1 MARLLSTWF
10 NGFVGSARSTGN
22 KVLNAFGKMVC
33 EMQEY
38 FASDFMGHGWKI
50 FNSGSEE
57 TPEYT
62 LEIDNVKVRKAFI
75 AHELII
81 DQVRAICGSLGI
93 SQACGKVKEV
103 SLRTDEHGNQYY
115 LIKLE
120 GEATH
125 GYGGFAKNDLIRCQ
139 RVEVGSDG
147 VTKGIKGYWVKIES
161 ANMKEGWFTV
171 MASEFVGEIFQD
183 DDTEKVLNND
193 VPMNLPA
200 AGDEIVQYGNTTEPS
215 RQNAIYLHATENGV
229 PTIDLLNGVN
239 SKSFSDKIVCSL
251 GRIPNSEAFG
261 LYMRKGTIVSF
272 DDETGKDNYI
282 FDHDGYF
289 DLGRGAITYNPA
301 TGVVTIGSD
310 VVIKW
315 GANSKSNVTYQ
326 IGSSGVN
333 APTGTW
339 LNSVP
344 PSEVGKYLWTRTKWP
359 DGTYSY
365 SVSYMAKDGTPGKDG
380 EPGKDGAD
388 GQDMRPNLLD
398 YTEFKQETFDNVP
411 NPDKTF
417 ALEGT
422 RDEGLDGHGAI
433 KVETEQKVNVESM
446 IKEIDVDFFQQNV
459 KNQISPSTWY
469 TLSFYLLG
477 TIVERPVY
485 TYLWTW
491 DKNGLTMVDTTE
503 KMIVD
508 GKEQDTPK
516 DGGVKFQ
523 PTYSW
528 TRHTVTF
535 KTSDNLPETCLC
547 LFRVMKKF
555 TQQIHPII
563 PCVYVT
569 EPKLEVGKAA
579 SAWTRSDNDIVGIA
593 VDKINMPSW
602 VRQWDGQ
609 TTELG
614 ADYVAA
620 KNAAFGTKDADGK
633 FTGIAMSGEGFDLG
647 GKDTNV
653 VGLYG
658 ISKNICRVIIDPKN
672 EKYSFHGNIFCE
684 NGQVNG
690 LLVGSYLKGV
700 TQVTEAE
707 WNKYF
712 TVQKDVNGQE
722 LKNHLKPDFYNINP
736 ILLISEGPK
745 DVQGTIYIH
754 LPPYSDSASD
764 YAKSLAFLGYKFYVV
779 NKLGKDSS
787 VNTIYL
793 SCIHAIIKVNGQDA
807 SKSVYKLS
815 KGGAVVLTGSIDTKG
830 NFYWLAD
837 SDSGTANSTI
847 VDGSINP
854 NDIFNI
860 KYNTNIGHMNWN
872 KVPLTPGPSDNGTIK
887 L

>member
-22 KVLNAFGKMVC
+22 KVLNAFGKVVC

-147 VTKGIKGYWVKIES
+147 KTKGIKGYWVKIES

-171 MASEFVGEIFQD
+171 MASEFVGEIYQN

-380 EPGKDGAD
+380 ESGKDGAD

-433 KVETEQKVNVESM
+433 KVETEQKVNVESL

-555 TQQIHPII
+555 SQQIHPIV

-579 SAWTRSDNDIVGIA
+579 SAWTRSDNDIVGVA

-620 KNAAFGTKDADGK
+620 KNAAFGTKDAEGK

-658 ISKNICRVIIDPKN
+658 ISKDNCRVIIDPKN
-672 EKYSFHGNIFCE
+672 EKYAFRGNIFCE
-684 NGQVNG
+684 SGQVNG
-690 LLVGSYLKGV
+690 LLVGSYLKGL
-700 TQVTEAE
+700 TQVTNENE
-707 WNKYF
+707 WNKAF
-712 TVQKDVNGQE
+712 E
-722 LKNHLKPDFYNINP
+722 LKGSYYRPNFFVINP
-736 ILLISEGPK
+736 IVVLSYEIGGTRKIS
-745 DVQGTIYIH
+745 
-754 LPPYSDSASD
+754 LPPYGNTPDD
-764 YAKSLAFLGYKFYVV
+764 YAESIAFLDYKFYII
-779 NKLGKDSS
+779 NKMPQVLSQNIIDIKTGIPGALYKKNSTMSSGKSS
-787 VNTIYL
+787 ISYYRLMTG
-793 SCIHAIIKVNGQDA
+793 K
-807 SKSVYKLS
+807 
-815 KGGAVVLTGSIDTKG
+815 AVILTGCIEENGS
-830 NFYWLAD
+830 FYWLVEEGSTS
-837 SDSGTANSTI
+837 SDLGS
-847 VDGSINP
+847 GSIEKP
-854 NDIFNI
+854 SFTI
-860 KYNTNIGHMNWN
+860 KDNTNIGQMTWN
-872 KVPLTPGPSDNGTIK
+872 KVPLAPGPSDNGAIK
-887 L
+887 P

>member
-22 KVLNAFGKMVC
+22 KVLNAFGKVVC

-57 TPEYT
+57 SPEYT

-93 SQACGKVKEV
+93 SQACGKIKEV
-103 SLRTDEHGNQYY
+103 NLRTDEYGNQYY
-115 LIKLE
+115 LIRLE
-120 GEATH
+120 GESTH
-125 GYGGFAKNDLIRCQ
+125 GYGGFVKNDLIRCQ
-139 RVEVGSDG
+139 RVEKG
-147 VTKGIKGYWVKIES
+147 GIKGYWVKIES
-161 ANMKEGWFTV
+161 VNMEEGWFTV
-171 MASEFVGEIFQD
+171 MASEFSGTIKQSEV
-183 DDTEKVLNND
+183 TEWVSND
-193 VPMNLPA
+193 GGQMNLPA
-200 AGDEIVQYGNTTEPS
+200 AGDEIVQYGNTTVKS
-215 RQNAIYLHATENGV
+215 RQNAIYLHATEKGV
-229 PTIDLLNGVN
+229 PTIDLLQGINE
-239 SKSFSDKIVCSL
+239 KSFSEKIVCSL
-251 GRIPNSEAFG
+251 GRIPNSEKFG
-261 LYMRKGTIVSF
+261 LYMSKGTIISV
-272 DDETGKDNYI
+272 DKNGDNYV
-282 FDHDGYF
+282 FDEDGYF
-289 DLGRGAITYNPA
+289 NLGRGAITYDPT

-365 SVSYMAKDGTPGKDG
+365 SVSYMARDGAPGKDG
-380 EPGKDGAD
+380 TDGEN
-388 GQDMRPNLLD
+388 MRPNLLD

-422 RDEGLDGHGAI
+422 RAEGLNGHGAI
-433 KVETEQKVNVESM
+433 KVESEQTVNVESP
-446 IKEIDVDFFQQNV
+446 IKEINVDFFQQNV
-459 KNQISPSTWY
+459 KNQIAPSTWY

-547 LFRVMKKF
+547 LFRVVKKF
-555 TQQIHPII
+555 TQQIHPIV

-569 EPKLEVGKAA
+569 EPKIEVGKAA

-658 ISKNICRVIIDPKN
+658 VSKDECRVIIDPKN
-672 EKYSFHGNIFCE
+672 EKYAFRGNIFCE
-684 NGQVNG
+684 SGQVNG
-690 LLVGSYLKGV
+690 LLVGSYLKGL
-700 TQVTEAE
+700 TQVTNDTE
-707 WNKYF
+707 WDKAF
-712 TVQKDVNGQE
+712 T
-722 LKNHLKPDFYNINP
+722 LKGSYYRPNFFVINP
-736 ILLISEGPK
+736 IVVLSYEIGGTRKIS
-745 DVQGTIYIH
+745 
-754 LPPYSDSASD
+754 LPPYGNKPDD
-764 YAKSLAFLGYKFYVV
+764 YAESIAFLDYKFYII
-779 NKLGKDSS
+779 NKMPQVLSQNIIDIKTGIPGALYKKDSTMS
-787 VNTIYL
+787 
-793 SCIHAIIKVNGQDA
+793 SG
-807 SKSVYKLS
+807 KSSISNYRLMTGK
-815 KGGAVVLTGSIDTKG
+815 AVILTGCIEG
-830 NFYWLAD
+830 NGSFYWLVEEGSTS
-837 SDSGTANSTI
+837 SDLGS
-847 VDGSINP
+847 GSIEKP
-854 NDIFNI
+854 SFTI
-860 KYNTNIGHMNWN
+860 KDNTNIGQMTWN
-872 KVPLTPGPSDNGTIK
+872 KVPLAPGPSDNGTIK
-887 L
+887 P

>member
-22 KVLNAFGKMVC
+22 KVLNAFGKVVC

-57 TPEYT
+57 SPEYT

-125 GYGGFAKNDLIRCQ
+125 GYGGFVKNDLIRCQ

-171 MASEFVGEIFQD
+171 MASEFVGEIKQEEESEFV
-183 DDTEKVLNND
+183 ERND

-301 TGVVTIGSD
+301 TGVVTIGSE

-365 SVSYMAKDGTPGKDG
+365 SVSYMARDGA
-380 EPGKDGAD
+380 PGKDGAD
-388 GQDMRPNLLD
+388 GENMRPNLLD

-433 KVETEQKVNVESM
+433 KVESEQTVNVEPP
-446 IKEIDVDFFQQNV
+446 IKEINVDFFQQNV
-459 KNQISPSTWY
+459 KNQIAPSTWY

-477 TIVERPVY
+477 TIEERPVY

-508 GKEQDTPK
+508 GKEQDTPI

-523 PTYSW
+523 PTVQW

-547 LFRVMKKF
+547 LFRVVKKF
-555 TQQIHPII
+555 TQQIHPIV

-579 SAWTRSDNDIVGIA
+579 SAWTRSDNDIAGIA

-620 KNAAFGTKDADGK
+620 KNAAFGTKDSDGK

-658 ISKNICRVIIDPKN
+658 VYKDECRVIIDPKN
-672 EKYSFHGNIFCE
+672 DKYWFRGNILCE
-684 NGQVNG
+684 SGQVNG
-690 LLVGSYLKGV
+690 LLVGSYLKGL
-700 TQVTEAE
+700 TQVTNDTE
-707 WNKYF
+707 WDKAF
-712 TVQKDVNGQE
+712 T
-722 LKNHLKPDFYNINP
+722 LKGSYYRPNFFVINP
-736 ILLISEGPK
+736 IVILSYDIGDKRTLS
-745 DVQGTIYIH
+745 
-754 LPPYSDSASD
+754 LPPYGNNAND
-764 YAKSLAFLGYKFYVV
+764 YAESIAFLDYKFYII
-779 NKLGKDSS
+779 NKMSQVLNQNIIDIKAGVSGALYKKDS
-787 VNTIYL
+787 TM
-793 SCIHAIIKVNGQDA
+793 A
-807 SKSVYKLS
+807 SGKSSISTYRLKTG
-815 KGGAVVLTGSIDTKG
+815 KAVILTGCIEENGS
-830 NFYWLAD
+830 FYWLVEEGSTS
-837 SDSGTANSTI
+837 SDLGS
-847 VDGSINP
+847 GSIEKP
-854 NDIFNI
+854 SFTI
-860 KYNTNIGHMNWN
+860 KDNTNIGQMTWT
-872 KVPLTPGPSDNGTIK
+872 KVPLTPNPGGGILKP
-887 L
+887 

>member
-22 KVLNAFGKMVC
+22 KVLNAFGKVVC

-57 TPEYT
+57 SPEYT

-125 GYGGFAKNDLIRCQ
+125 GYGGFVKNDLIRCQ

-171 MASEFVGEIFQD
+171 MASEFSGEIKQEEESEFV
-183 DDTEKVLNND
+183 ESND

-200 AGDEIVQYGNTTEPS
+200 AGDEIVQYGNTTVTS
-215 RQNAIYLHATENGV
+215 RQSAIYLHATESGV
-229 PTIDLLNGVN
+229 PTIDLLNGIN
-239 SKSFSDKIVCSL
+239 SKSFSGKIVASL
-251 GRIPNSEAFG
+251 GRIPDGGRFG
-261 LYMRKGTIVSF
+261 LYLKNGTIISLNSKSGNYNYHFSENGSF
-272 DDETGKDNYI
+272 S
-282 FDHDGYF
+282 
-289 DLGRGAITYNPA
+289 LGQDAIDYDPA

-365 SVSYMAKDGTPGKDG
+365 SVSYMARDGTPGKDG
-380 EPGKDGAD
+380 AD
-388 GQDMRPNLLD
+388 GENMRPNLLD
-398 YTEFKQETFDNVP
+398 YTEFRQETFDNVP

-417 ALEGT
+417 ALKGT
-422 RDEGLDGHGAI
+422 RTEGLNGHGAVQ
-433 KVETEQKVNVESM
+433 VETAFKINGDLPTPDSY
-446 IKEIDVDFFQQNV
+446 VDFFQQNV
-459 KNQISPSTWY
+459 KSKIAPSTWY
-469 TLSFYLLG
+469 TLSFYLKSKSLAQ
-477 TIVERPVY
+477 PLY
-485 TYLWTW
+485 TYMWTYNT
-491 DKNGLTMVDTTE
+491 NGLTMVDTTE

-516 DGGVKFQ
+516 DGAVKF
-523 PTYSW
+523 PPIHEWTY
-528 TRHTVTF
+528 HTVTF
-535 KTSDNLPETCLC
+535 KTAANLPDTCLC
-547 LFRVMKKF
+547 LFRAITK
-555 TQQIHPII
+555 QIPQSNFIV
-563 PCVYVT
+563 PALFLS
-569 EPKLEVGKAA
+569 EPKLELGKAA
-579 SAWTRSDNDIVGIA
+579 SAWTRSDNDIADIA
-593 VDKINMPSW
+593 ADKINMPSW

-620 KNAAFGTKDADGK
+620 KNAAFGTKDSEGK
-633 FTGIAMSGEGFDLG
+633 FSGIAMSGGGFDIG
-647 GKDTNV
+647 GQNV
-653 VGLYG
+653 IGLYA
-658 ISKNICRVIIDPKN
+658 ISKDKCAVKINPTTG
-672 EKYSFHGNIFCE
+672 EYIFVGKILCE
-684 NGQVNG
+684 EGQMNG
-690 LLVGSYLKGV
+690 LLNGSYIKGI
-700 TQVTEAE
+700 TQITNEAE
-707 WNKYF
+707 WDDILPVYKETYY
-712 TVQKDVNGQE
+712 
-722 LKNHLKPDFYNINP
+722 KPDFYKLNP
-736 ILLISEGPK
+736 IVILSYAKVDAPM
-745 DVQGTIYIH
+745 IY
-754 LPPYSDSASD
+754 LPPYDKTAEKLLEAYQFIGYTFWIVNKSGKTISIEPVSSIKIENNTVVTNASGESVLTKSYSNANLQQRKIANGKSAS
-764 YAKSLAFLGYKFYVV
+764 
-779 NKLGKDSS
+779 
-787 VNTIYL
+787 
-793 SCIHAIIKVNGQDA
+793 
-807 SKSVYKLS
+807 
-815 KGGAVVLTGSIDTKG
+815 LTGVM
-830 NFYWLAD
+830 D
-837 SDSGTANSTI
+837 SDGKFFWVIEKIGVNEAITGST
-847 VDGSINP
+847 
-854 NDIFNI
+854 
-860 KYNTNIGHMNWN
+860 
-872 KVPLTPGPSDNGTIK
+872 GTITPSFGLGGNTLK
-887 L
+887 WNTGLTGGNSGLLKP

>member
-10 NGFVGSARSTGN
+10 NGFVGSAKSTGN
-22 KVLNAFGKMVC
+22 KVLNAFGKVVC

-103 SLRTDEHGNQYY
+103 SLRTDDHGNQYY

-171 MASEFVGEIFQD
+171 MASEFVGEIYQN

-365 SVSYMAKDGTPGKDG
+365 SVSYMAKDGA
-380 EPGKDGAD
+380 PGKDGAD
-388 GQDMRPNLLD
+388 GENMRPNLLD

-417 ALEGT
+417 ALKGT
-422 RDEGLDGHGAI
+422 RAEGLDGHGAVQI
-433 KVETEQKVNVESM
+433 ETAFKINGDFPTPDSN
-446 IKEIDVDFFQQNV
+446 VDFFQQNV
-459 KNQISPSTWY
+459 KSQIAPSTWY
-469 TLSFYLLG
+469 TLSFYLKG
-477 TIVERPVY
+477 RGVANPVY

-491 DKNGLTMVDTTE
+491 ATDGLTMVDTTE

-516 DGGVKFQ
+516 DGAVKFQ
-523 PTYSW
+523 PTAGPW
-528 TRHTVTF
+528 VRHIVTF
-535 KTSDNLPETCLC
+535 KTAAKLPDTCLC
-547 LFRVMKKF
+547 LFRVITK
-555 TQQIHPII
+555 QVPQNLLLV
-563 PCVYVT
+563 PCAYVT

-579 SAWTRSDNDIVGIA
+579 SAWTRSDNDIADIA
-593 VDKINMPSW
+593 IDKVSW

-620 KNAAFGTKDADGK
+620 KNAVFGTKDADGK
-633 FTGIAMSGEGFDLG
+633 FTGIAMSGEGFDFG
-647 GKDTNV
+647 GKDRNV

-658 ISKNICRVIIDPKN
+658 IYKNDCRVIIDPKN
-672 EKYSFHGNIFCE
+672 ERYSFHGNIICDS
-684 NGQVNG
+684 GRVNG
-690 LLVGSYLKGV
+690 LLEGSYLKGL
-700 TQVTEAE
+700 TQISNQNE
-707 WNKYF
+707 WEGVF
-712 TVQKDVNGQE
+712 FQE
-722 LKNHLKPDFYNINP
+722 KGDTQWKPSFYSINP
-736 ILLISEGPK
+736 ILLITYLPETNPI
-745 DVQGTIYIH
+745 IY
-754 LPPYSDSASD
+754 LPPYGKEASD
-764 YAKSLAFLGYKFYVV
+764 YAESLAFIDYKFYII
-779 NKLGKDSS
+779 NKTGAGYIAVKTYGSK
-787 VNTIYL
+787 
-793 SCIHAIIKVNGQDA
+793 IKV
-807 SKSVYKLS
+807 
-815 KGGAVVLTGSIDTKG
+815 KGGNGISQSSYNILNGTTAVLTGAIESDG
-830 NFYWLAD
+830 SFYWVAEK
-837 SDSGTANSTI
+837 
-847 VDGSINP
+847 GSISQE
-854 NDIFNI
+854 
-860 KYNTNIGHMNWN
+860 
-872 KVPLTPGPSDNGTIK
+872 VSNGTIDIK
-887 L
+887 RNDPIFDKKYLNQFGWKNNLVTPTKPSNPGGDIG

>member
-22 KVLNAFGKMVC
+22 KVLNAFGKVVC

-57 TPEYT
+57 SPEYT

-125 GYGGFAKNDLIRCQ
+125 GYGGFVKNDLIRCQ

-147 VTKGIKGYWVKIES
+147 ETKGIKGYWVKIES

-171 MASEFVGEIFQD
+171 MASEFSGEIMQD
-183 DDTEKVLNND
+183 KESEWVANND

-200 AGDEIVQYGNTTEPS
+200 AGDEIVQYGNTTDTS
-215 RQNAIYLHATENGV
+215 RQSAIYLHATEIGV
-229 PTIDLLNGVN
+229 PTIDLLNGIN
-239 SKSFSDKIVCSL
+239 SKSFSGKIVASL
-251 GRIPNSEAFG
+251 GRIPDGGGFG
-261 LYMRKGTIVSF
+261 LYLQNGTIISLNSNSGKYNYHFNENGSF
-272 DDETGKDNYI
+272 S
-282 FDHDGYF
+282 
-289 DLGRGAITYNPA
+289 LGQGAIDYDPA

-344 PSEVGKYLWTRTKWP
+344 SSQVGKYLWTRTKWP

-365 SVSYMAKDGTPGKDG
+365 SVSYMAKDGVPGKDG
-380 EPGKDGAD
+380 TPGKDGAD
-388 GQDMRPNLLD
+388 GENMRPNLLD

-411 NPDKTF
+411 TDKGFT
-417 ALEGT
+417 LNGT
-422 RDEGLDGHGAI
+422 RAEGLDGHGAI
-433 KVETEQKVNVESM
+433 KVETAQTVNVESLV
-446 IKEIDVDFFQQNV
+446 KETYVDFFMQNV
-459 KNQISPSTWY
+459 KSQIAPSTWY
-469 TLSFYLLG
+469 TLSFY
-477 TIVERPVY
+477 IMCAIEAQPVY

-491 DKNGLTMVDTTE
+491 DTAGLTMVDTTE

-508 GKEQDTPK
+508 GKEQDAPK

-523 PTYSW
+523 PTWEW

-535 KTSDNLPETCLC
+535 KTSGNLPETCLC
-547 LFRVMKKF
+547 LFRAIKKF
-555 TQQIHPII
+555 TQQINPII

-579 SAWTRSDNDIVGIA
+579 SAWTRSDNDIAGIA
-593 VDKINMPSW
+593 ADKIDMPSW

-633 FTGIAMSGEGFDLG
+633 FTGIAMSGEGFDIG
-647 GKDTNV
+647 GKDKNV

-658 ISKNICRVIIDPKN
+658 ISKNECRVIIDPKN
-672 EKYSFHGNIFCE
+672 EKYAFHGNIFCE
-684 NGQVNG
+684 SGQVNG
-690 LLVGSYLKGV
+690 LLVGSYLKGL
-700 TQVTEAE
+700 TQVTNENE
-707 WNKYF
+707 WNKTF
-712 TVQKDVNGQE
+712 E
-722 LKNHLKPDFYNINP
+722 LKGNYYRPNFFEINP
-736 ILLISEGPK
+736 IVILSYDIGNKRTLS
-745 DVQGTIYIH
+745 
-754 LPPYSDSASD
+754 LPPYGNTAND
-764 YAKSLAFLGYKFYVV
+764 YAESIAFLDYKFYLI
-779 NKLGKDSS
+779 NKMSQVLNQNIIDIKAGVSNALYKKDS
-787 VNTIYL
+787 TM
-793 SCIHAIIKVNGQDA
+793 A
-807 SKSVYKLS
+807 SGKSSISTYRLMTGK
-815 KGGAVVLTGSIDTKG
+815 AVILTGCIEENG
-830 NFYWLAD
+830 NFYWLVEEGSMS
-837 SDSGTANSTI
+837 SDLGS
-847 VDGSINP
+847 GSIEKP
-854 NDIFNI
+854 SFTI
-860 KYNTNIGHMNWN
+860 KDNTNIGQMTWS
-872 KVPLTPGPSDNGTIK
+872 KVPLTPNPDGGIIK
-887 L
+887 P

>member
-22 KVLNAFGKMVC
+22 KVLNAFGKVVC

-38 FASDFMGHGWKI
+38 FASGFMGHGWKI
-50 FNSGSEE
+50 FNNGSEE
-57 TPEYT
+57 SPEYT
-62 LEIDNVKVRKAFI
+62 LEIDNVRVRRGFV

-81 DQVRAICGSLGI
+81 DKVRAICGSLGI
-93 SQACGKVKEV
+93 SQACGKVKDV
-103 SLRTDEHGNQYY
+103 SLHTDEYGNQYY

-120 GEATH
+120 GESTH
-125 GYGGFAKNDLIRCQ
+125 GYGGFMKNDLIRCQ
-139 RVEVGSDG
+139 RVEKG
-147 VTKGIKGYWVKIES
+147 GIKGYWVKIES
-161 ANMKEGWFTV
+161 VNMEEGWFTV
-171 MASEFVGEIFQD
+171 MASEFSGTIKQSEV
-183 DDTEKVLNND
+183 TEWVSND
-193 VPMNLPA
+193 GGQMNLPA
-200 AGDEIVQYGNTTEPS
+200 AGDEIVQYGNTTVKS
-215 RQNAIYLHATENGV
+215 RQNAIYLHATEKGV
-229 PTIDLLNGVN
+229 PTIDLLQGINE
-239 SKSFSDKIVCSL
+239 KSFSEKIVCSL
-251 GRIPNSEAFG
+251 GRIPNSEKFG
-261 LYMRKGTIVSF
+261 LYMSKGTIISV
-272 DDETGKDNYI
+272 DKNGDNYV
-282 FDHDGYF
+282 FDEDGYF
-289 DLGRGAITYNPA
+289 NLGRGAITYDPK
-301 TGVVTIGSD
+301 TGVVTIGSE

-365 SVSYMAKDGTPGKDG
+365 SVSYMARDGAPGKDG
-380 EPGKDGAD
+380 TDGEN
-388 GQDMRPNLLD
+388 MRPNLLD

-422 RDEGLDGHGAI
+422 RAEGLNGHGAI
-433 KVETEQKVNVESM
+433 KVESEQTVNVESP
-446 IKEIDVDFFQQNV
+446 IKEINVDFFQQNV
-459 KNQISPSTWY
+459 KNQIAPSTWY

-547 LFRVMKKF
+547 LFRVVKKF
-555 TQQIHPII
+555 TQQIHPIV

-569 EPKLEVGKAA
+569 EPKFEVGKAA

-672 EKYSFHGNIFCE
+672 EKYAFHGNIFCE
-684 NGQVNG
+684 SGQVNG
-690 LLVGSYLKGV
+690 LLVGSYLKGL
-700 TQVTEAE
+700 TQVTNENE
-707 WNKYF
+707 WNKAF
-712 TVQKDVNGQE
+712 E
-722 LKNHLKPDFYNINP
+722 LKGSYYRPNFFVINP
-736 ILLISEGPK
+736 IVVLSYEIGGTRKIS
-745 DVQGTIYIH
+745 
-754 LPPYSDSASD
+754 LPPYGNKPDN
-764 YAKSLAFLGYKFYVV
+764 YAESIAFLDYKFYII
-779 NKLGKDSS
+779 NKMPQVISQNIIDIKTGIPGALYKKDSTMS
-787 VNTIYL
+787 
-793 SCIHAIIKVNGQDA
+793 SG
-807 SKSVYKLS
+807 KSSISNYRLMTGK
-815 KGGAVVLTGSIDTKG
+815 AVILTGCIEG
-830 NFYWLAD
+830 NGSFYWLVEEGSTS
-837 SDSGTANSTI
+837 SDLGS
-847 VDGSINP
+847 GSIEKP
-854 NDIFNI
+854 SFTI
-860 KYNTNIGHMNWN
+860 KDNTNIWQLTWN
-872 KVPLTPGPSDNGTIK
+872 KVPLAPGPSDNGTIK
-887 L
+887 P

>member
-22 KVLNAFGKMVC
+22 KVLNAFGKVVC

-38 FASDFMGHGWKI
+38 FASDFVGHGWKI

-57 TPEYT
+57 SPEYT

-125 GYGGFAKNDLIRCQ
+125 GYGGFVKNDLIRCQ

-171 MASEFVGEIFQD
+171 MASEFVGEIYQN

-200 AGDEIVQYGNTTEPS
+200 AGDEIVQYGNTTVKS

-365 SVSYMAKDGTPGKDG
+365 SVSYMAKDGAPGKDG
-380 EPGKDGAD
+380 TD

-411 NPDKTF
+411 TTDKTF
-417 ALEGT
+417 ELKGT
-422 RDEGLDGHGAI
+422 RSDGLNGHGAVQI
-433 KVETEQKVNVESM
+433 ETAFKINGDLPTPDSY
-446 IKEIDVDFFQQNV
+446 VDFFQQNV
-459 KNQISPSTWY
+459 KSKIAPSTWY
-469 TLSFYLLG
+469 TLSFYLKSKSIAQPL
-477 TIVERPVY
+477 Y
-485 TYLWTW
+485 TYMWTY
-491 DKNGLTMVDTTE
+491 DTNGLTMVDTTE

-516 DGGVKFQ
+516 DGAVKF
-523 PTYSW
+523 PPIHEWIY
-528 TRHTVTF
+528 HTVTF
-535 KTSDNLPETCLC
+535 KTAANLPDTCLC
-547 LFRVMKKF
+547 LFRAITK
-555 TQQIHPII
+555 QIPQSNFIV
-563 PCVYVT
+563 PALFLS
-569 EPKLEVGKAA
+569 EPKLELGKAA
-579 SAWTRSDNDIVGIA
+579 SAWTRSDNDIAGIA
-593 VDKINMPSW
+593 ADKINMPSW

-620 KNAAFGTKDADGK
+620 KNAVFGTKDADGK
-633 FTGIAMSGEGFDLG
+633 FTGIAMSGEGFDFG
-647 GKDTNV
+647 GKDRNV

-658 ISKNICRVIIDPKN
+658 IYKDNGRVIIDPKN
-672 EKYSFHGNIFCE
+672 ERYSFHGNIICE
-684 NGQVNG
+684 SGKVNG
-690 LLVGSYLKGV
+690 LLEGSYLKGL
-700 TQVTEAE
+700 TQIRNEKE
-707 WNKYF
+707 WE
-712 TVQKDVNGQE
+712 DVFFQDKGDT
-722 LKNHLKPDFYNINP
+722 KWKPSFYSINP
-736 ILLISEGPK
+736 ILLISYLPETNPI
-745 DVQGTIYIH
+745 IY
-754 LPPYSDSASD
+754 LPPYGKEASD
-764 YAKSLAFLGYKFYVV
+764 YAESLAFIDYKFYII
-779 NKLGKDSS
+779 NKTGTGYIAVKTYGSK
-787 VNTIYL
+787 
-793 SCIHAIIKVNGQDA
+793 IKV
-807 SKSVYKLS
+807 
-815 KGGAVVLTGSIDTKG
+815 KGGNGISQKSYNILNGTTAVLTGAIESDG
-830 NFYWLAD
+830 SFYWVAEK
-837 SDSGTANSTI
+837 
-847 VDGSINP
+847 GSISQE
-854 NDIFNI
+854 
-860 KYNTNIGHMNWN
+860 
-872 KVPLTPGPSDNGTIK
+872 VSNGTIDIKRNDPIFDKKYLTQFGWK
-887 L
+887 LNDITPTKPSNPGGDIG

>member
-22 KVLNAFGKMVC
+22 KVLNAFGKVVC

-125 GYGGFAKNDLIRCQ
+125 GYGGFMKNDLIRCQ
-139 RVEVGSDG
+139 RVEVGSDS

-171 MASEFVGEIFQD
+171 MASEFVGEIKQEEESEFV
-183 DDTEKVLNND
+183 ESND

-200 AGDEIVQYGNTTEPS
+200 AGDEIVQYGNTTVKS
-215 RQNAIYLHATENGV
+215 RQNAIYLHATESGV

-239 SKSFSDKIVCSL
+239 SKSFSGKIVASL
-251 GRIPNSEAFG
+251 GRIPDGGGFG
-261 LYMRKGTIVSF
+261 LYFKNGTIISLNSNSGKYNYHFNENGSF
-272 DDETGKDNYI
+272 S
-282 FDHDGYF
+282 
-289 DLGRGAITYNPA
+289 LGQGAIDYDPA

-380 EPGKDGAD
+380 ANGE
-388 GQDMRPNLLD
+388 DMRPNLLD

-411 NPDKTF
+411 NPDKYFT
-417 ALEGT
+417 LYGT
-422 RDEGLDGHGAI
+422 RAEGLDGHGAVQI
-433 KVETEQKVNVESM
+433 ETAFKINGDLPTPDSY
-446 IKEIDVDFFQQNV
+446 VDFFQQNV
-459 KNQISPSTWY
+459 KSQIAPSTWY
-469 TLSFYLLG
+469 TLSFYLKG
-477 TIVERPVY
+477 RGVANPVY

-491 DKNGLTMVDTTE
+491 ATDGLTMVDTTE

-516 DGGVKFQ
+516 DGAVKFQ
-523 PTYSW
+523 PTAGPW
-528 TRHTVTF
+528 VRHIVTF
-535 KTSDNLPETCLC
+535 KTAAKLPDTCLC
-547 LFRVMKKF
+547 LFRVISK
-555 TQQIHPII
+555 QIPQNHPFV
-563 PCVYVT
+563 PCAYVT

-579 SAWTRSDNDIVGIA
+579 SAWTRSDNDIADIA
-593 VDKINMPSW
+593 IDKVSW

-633 FTGIAMSGEGFDLG
+633 FTGIAMSGEGFDFG

-658 ISKNICRVIIDPKN
+658 VYKDDCRVIIDPKN
-672 EKYSFHGNIFCE
+672 NKYWFRGNILCE
-684 NGQVNG
+684 SGQVNG
-690 LLVGSYLKGV
+690 LLVGSYLKGL
-700 TQVTEAE
+700 TQVTNENE
-707 WNKYF
+707 WDKTFEKKSSYYRPNF
-712 TVQKDVNGQE
+712 FE
-722 LKNHLKPDFYNINP
+722 INP
-736 ILLISEGPK
+736 IVILSYDIGDMRTLS
-745 DVQGTIYIH
+745 
-754 LPPYSDSASD
+754 LPPYGNTPND
-764 YAKSLAFLGYKFYVV
+764 YAESIAFLDYRFYIINKMTQVLSKNKIKIITGISSALYK
-779 NKLGKDSS
+779 KDSTMS
-787 VNTIYL
+787 SGKSSINNYILMTGKAVILTG
-793 SCIHAIIKVNGQDA
+793 CIEENGSFYWLVEEGSTSSD
-807 SKSVYKLS
+807 LN
-815 KGGAVVLTGSIDTKG
+815 GSIDKPS
-830 NFYWLAD
+830 F
-837 SDSGTANSTI
+837 TI
-847 VDGSINP
+847 KD
-854 NDIFNI
+854 
-860 KYNTNIGHMNWN
+860 NTNIGKLTWT
-872 KVPLTPGPSDNGTIK
+872 KVPLTNDNGVLK
-887 L
+887 P

>member
-22 KVLNAFGKMVC
+22 KVLNAFGKVVC

-147 VTKGIKGYWVKIES
+147 KTKGIKGYWVKIES

-171 MASEFVGEIFQD
+171 MASEFVGEIYQN

-239 SKSFSDKIVCSL
+239 SKSFSGKIVCSL

-344 PSEVGKYLWTRTKWP
+344 PSQVGKYLWTRTKWP

-365 SVSYMAKDGTPGKDG
+365 SVSYMAKDGAPGKDG
-380 EPGKDGAD
+380 TD

-411 NPDKTF
+411 TTDKTF
-417 ALEGT
+417 ELKGT
-422 RDEGLDGHGAI
+422 RSDGLNGHGAVQI
-433 KVETEQKVNVESM
+433 ETAFKINGDLPTPDSY
-446 IKEIDVDFFQQNV
+446 VDFFQQNV
-459 KNQISPSTWY
+459 KSKIAPSTWY
-469 TLSFYLLG
+469 TLSFYLKSKSIAQPL
-477 TIVERPVY
+477 Y
-485 TYLWTW
+485 TYMWTY
-491 DKNGLTMVDTTE
+491 DTNGLTMVDTTE

-516 DGGVKFQ
+516 DGAVKFS
-523 PTYSW
+523 PIHGWTY
-528 TRHTVTF
+528 HTVTF
-535 KTSDNLPETCLC
+535 KTAANLPDTCLC
-547 LFRVMKKF
+547 LFRAITK
-555 TQQIHPII
+555 QIPQSNFIV
-563 PCVYVT
+563 PALFLS
-569 EPKLEVGKAA
+569 EPKLELGKAA
-579 SAWTRSDNDIVGIA
+579 SAWTRSDNDIAGIA

-614 ADYVAA
+614 ADYVVA

-658 ISKNICRVIIDPKN
+658 ISKDICRVIIDPKN
-672 EKYSFHGNIFCE
+672 EKYSFRGNIICE
-684 NGQVNG
+684 SGKVNG
-690 LLVGSYLKGV
+690 LLEGSYLKGL
-700 TQVTEAE
+700 TQIRNEEE
-707 WNKYF
+707 W
-712 TVQKDVNGQE
+712 
-722 LKNHLKPDFYNINP
+722 KNVFFQDKGGTKWKPSFFSINP
-736 ILLISEGPK
+736 ILLISYLPETNPI
-745 DVQGTIYIH
+745 IY
-754 LPPYSDSASD
+754 LPPYGKGASD
-764 YAKSLAFLGYKFYVV
+764 YAESLAFLDYKFYII
-779 NKLGKDSS
+779 NKTGAGYIAVKTYGSK
-787 VNTIYL
+787 
-793 SCIHAIIKVNGQDA
+793 IKV
-807 SKSVYKLS
+807 
-815 KGGAVVLTGSIDTKG
+815 KGGNGISQSSYNILNGTTAVLTGAIESDG
-830 NFYWLAD
+830 SFYWVAEKGGI
-837 SDSGTANSTI
+837 SQEVS
-847 VDGSINP
+847 
-854 NDIFNI
+854 
-860 KYNTNIGHMNWN
+860 
-872 KVPLTPGPSDNGTIK
+872 NGTIDIK
-887 L
+887 RNDPIFDKKYLNQFVWKNDLVTHPKPLT

>member
-22 KVLNAFGKMVC
+22 KVLNAFGKVVC

-57 TPEYT
+57 SPEYT

-147 VTKGIKGYWVKIES
+147 KTKGIKGYWVKIES

-171 MASEFVGEIFQD
+171 MASEFVGEIYQD

-344 PSEVGKYLWTRTKWP
+344 SSQVEKYLWTRTKWP

-365 SVSYMAKDGTPGKDG
+365 SVSYMAKDGAPGKDG
-380 EPGKDGAD
+380 TD

-411 NPDKTF
+411 TTDKTF
-417 ALEGT
+417 ELKGT
-422 RDEGLDGHGAI
+422 RSDGLNGHGAVQI
-433 KVETEQKVNVESM
+433 ETAFKINGDLPTPDSY
-446 IKEIDVDFFQQNV
+446 VDFFQQNV
-459 KNQISPSTWY
+459 KSKIAPSTWY
-469 TLSFYLLG
+469 TLSFYLKSKSIAQPL
-477 TIVERPVY
+477 Y
-485 TYLWTW
+485 TYMWTY
-491 DKNGLTMVDTTE
+491 DTNGLTMVDTTE

-516 DGGVKFQ
+516 DGAVKFQ
-523 PTYSW
+523 STVGPW
-528 TRHTVTF
+528 VRHIVTF
-535 KTSDNLPETCLC
+535 KTAAKLPDTCLC
-547 LFRVMKKF
+547 LFRAITK
-555 TQQIHPII
+555 QIPQSNFVV
-563 PCVYVT
+563 PALFLS
-569 EPKLEVGKAA
+569 EPKLELGKAA
-579 SAWTRSDNDIVGIA
+579 SAWTRSDNDIAGIA
-593 VDKINMPSW
+593 ADKINMPSW

-672 EKYSFHGNIFCE
+672 EKYSFRGNIFCE
-684 NGQVNG
+684 SGQVNG

-700 TQVTEAE
+700 TQVTKAE
-707 WNKYF
+707 WDKYF
-712 TVQKDVNGQE
+712 TARKNVNGQL
-722 LKNHLKPDFYNINP
+722 LKDHLEPDFFNINP

-754 LPPYSDSASD
+754 LPPYSNSAED

-787 VNTIYL
+787 VTTIYL
-793 SCIHAIIKVNGQDA
+793 SCIHATIKVDGQNGT
-807 SKSVYKLS
+807 KSSYELS
-815 KGGAVVLTGSIDTKG
+815 KGSAVVLTGSIDTKG

-837 SDSGTANSTI
+837 SDSGTASSII

-854 NDIFNI
+854 NDLWNV

-887 L
+887 P

>member
-22 KVLNAFGKMVC
+22 KVLNAFGKVVC

-93 SQACGKVKEV
+93 SQACGKIKEV

-171 MASEFVGEIFQD
+171 MASEFVGEIKQEEESEFV
-183 DDTEKVLNND
+183 ESND

-200 AGDEIVQYGNTTEPS
+200 AGDEIVQYGNITDTS
-215 RQNAIYLHATENGV
+215 RQNAIYLHATEKGV

-239 SKSFSDKIVCSL
+239 SKSFSGKIVCSL
-251 GRIPNSEAFG
+251 GRIPNGGGFG
-261 LYMRKGTIVSF
+261 LYLQNGTIISLNSKSGNYNYRFNENGSF
-272 DDETGKDNYI
+272 S
-282 FDHDGYF
+282 
-289 DLGRGAITYNPA
+289 LGQGAIDYNPA
-301 TGVVTIGSD
+301 TGVVTIGSE

-315 GANSKSNVTYQ
+315 GANSESNVTYQ

-344 PSEVGKYLWTRTKWP
+344 PSQVGKYLWTRTKWP

-365 SVSYMAKDGTPGKDG
+365 SVSYMAKDGAPGKDG
-380 EPGKDGAD
+380 TD

-417 ALEGT
+417 ALKGT
-422 RDEGLDGHGAI
+422 RAEGLNGHGAVQ
-433 KVETEQKVNVESM
+433 VETAFKINGDLPTPDSY
-446 IKEIDVDFFQQNV
+446 VDFFQQNV
-459 KNQISPSTWY
+459 KSKIAPSTWY
-469 TLSFYLLG
+469 TLSFYLKSKSIAQPL
-477 TIVERPVY
+477 Y
-485 TYLWTW
+485 TYMWTY
-491 DKNGLTMVDTTE
+491 DTNGLTMVDTTE

-516 DGGVKFQ
+516 DGAVKFS
-523 PTYSW
+523 PIHEWTY
-528 TRHTVTF
+528 HTVTF
-535 KTSDNLPETCLC
+535 KTAANLPDTCLC
-547 LFRVMKKF
+547 LFRAITK
-555 TQQIHPII
+555 QIPQSNFIV
-563 PCVYVT
+563 PALFLS
-569 EPKLEVGKAA
+569 EPKLELGKAA
-579 SAWTRSDNDIVGIA
+579 SAWTRSDNDIAGIA
-593 VDKINMPSW
+593 ADKINMPSW

-620 KNAAFGTKDADGK
+620 KNAVFGTKDADGK
-633 FTGIAMSGEGFDLG
+633 FTGIAMSGEGFDFG
-647 GKDTNV
+647 GKDRNV

-658 ISKNICRVIIDPKN
+658 IYKDNGRVIIDPKN
-672 EKYSFHGNIFCE
+672 ERYSFHGNIICE
-684 NGQVNG
+684 SGKVNG
-690 LLVGSYLKGV
+690 LLEGSYLKGL
-700 TQVTEAE
+700 TQIRNEKEWEGVFFQDKGDTE
-707 WNKYF
+707 W
-712 TVQKDVNGQE
+712 
-722 LKNHLKPDFYNINP
+722 KPSFYSINP
-736 ILLISEGPK
+736 ILLISYLPETNPI
-745 DVQGTIYIH
+745 IY
-754 LPPYSDSASD
+754 LPPYGKEASD
-764 YAKSLAFLGYKFYVV
+764 YAESLAFIDYKFYII
-779 NKLGKDSS
+779 NKTGTGYIAVKTYGSK
-787 VNTIYL
+787 
-793 SCIHAIIKVNGQDA
+793 IKV
-807 SKSVYKLS
+807 
-815 KGGAVVLTGSIDTKG
+815 KGGNGISQKSYNILNGTTAVLTGAIESDG
-830 NFYWLAD
+830 SFYWVAEK
-837 SDSGTANSTI
+837 
-847 VDGSINP
+847 GSISQE
-854 NDIFNI
+854 
-860 KYNTNIGHMNWN
+860 
-872 KVPLTPGPSDNGTIK
+872 VSNGTIDNNRK
-887 L
+887 DPIFDKKYLIQFGWQNRLVTPTKPSNPGGDIG

>member
-22 KVLNAFGKMVC
+22 KVLNAFGKVVC

-147 VTKGIKGYWVKIES
+147 KTKGIKGYWVKIES

-171 MASEFVGEIFQD
+171 MASEFVGEIKQEEESEFV
-183 DDTEKVLNND
+183 ESND

-200 AGDEIVQYGNTTEPS
+200 AGDEIVQYGNTTETN

-239 SKSFSDKIVCSL
+239 SKSFSGKIVASL
-251 GRIPNSEAFG
+251 GRIPDGGGFG
-261 LYMRKGTIVSF
+261 LYLKNGTIISLNSNSGKYNYHFNENGSF
-272 DDETGKDNYI
+272 S
-282 FDHDGYF
+282 
-289 DLGRGAITYNPA
+289 LGQGAIDYDPK
-301 TGVVTIGSD
+301 TGVVTIGSE

-380 EPGKDGAD
+380 AD
-388 GQDMRPNLLD
+388 GENMRPNLLD

-411 NPDKTF
+411 KDKGFT
-417 ALEGT
+417 LVGT
-422 RDEGLDGHGAI
+422 RAEGLDGHGAVQI
-433 KVETEQKVNVESM
+433 ETAFKINGDLPTPDSN
-446 IKEIDVDFFQQNV
+446 VDFFQQNV
-459 KNQISPSTWY
+459 KSQIAPSTWY
-469 TLSFYLLG
+469 TLSFYLKG
-477 TIVERPVY
+477 RGVANPVY

-491 DKNGLTMVDTTE
+491 ATDGLTMVDTTE

-516 DGGVKFQ
+516 DGAVKFQ
-523 PTYSW
+523 PTAGPW
-528 TRHTVTF
+528 VRHIVTF
-535 KTSDNLPETCLC
+535 KTAAKLPDTCLC
-547 LFRVMKKF
+547 LFRVITK
-555 TQQIHPII
+555 QVPQNLLLV
-563 PCVYVT
+563 PCAYVT

-579 SAWTRSDNDIVGIA
+579 SAWTRSDNDIADIA
-593 VDKINMPSW
+593 IDKVSW

-620 KNAAFGTKDADGK
+620 KNAVFGTKDADGK
-633 FTGIAMSGEGFDLG
+633 FTGIAMSGEGFDFG
-647 GKDTNV
+647 GKDRNV
-653 VGLYG
+653 VGLYA
-658 ISKNICRVIIDPKN
+658 IYKNDCRVIIDPKN
-672 EKYSFHGNIFCE
+672 ERYSFHGNIICDS
-684 NGQVNG
+684 GRVNG
-690 LLVGSYLKGV
+690 LLEGSYIKGL
-700 TQVTEAE
+700 TQISNQNE
-707 WNKYF
+707 WEGVF
-712 TVQKDVNGQE
+712 FQE
-722 LKNHLKPDFYNINP
+722 KGDTQWKPSFYSINP
-736 ILLISEGPK
+736 ILLITYLPETNPI
-745 DVQGTIYIH
+745 IY
-754 LPPYSDSASD
+754 LPPYGKEASD
-764 YAKSLAFLGYKFYVV
+764 YAESLAFIDYKFYII
-779 NKLGKDSS
+779 NKTGAGYIAVKTYGSK
-787 VNTIYL
+787 
-793 SCIHAIIKVNGQDA
+793 IKV
-807 SKSVYKLS
+807 
-815 KGGAVVLTGSIDTKG
+815 KGGNGISQSSYNILNGTTTVLTGSIESDG
-830 NFYWLAD
+830 SFYWVAEK
-837 SDSGTANSTI
+837 
-847 VDGSINP
+847 GSISQE
-854 NDIFNI
+854 
-860 KYNTNIGHMNWN
+860 
-872 KVPLTPGPSDNGTIK
+872 VSNGTIDIK
-887 L
+887 RNDPIFDKKYLNQFGWKNNLVTPTKPSNPGGDIG

>member
-22 KVLNAFGKMVC
+22 KVLNAFGKVVC

-125 GYGGFAKNDLIRCQ
+125 GYGGFVKNDLIRCQ

-171 MASEFVGEIFQD
+171 MASEFVGEIKQEEESEFV
-183 DDTEKVLNND
+183 ESND

-200 AGDEIVQYGNTTEPS
+200 AGDEIVQYGNITEPS

-239 SKSFSDKIVCSL
+239 SKSFSDKIVASL
-251 GRIPNSEAFG
+251 GRIPDGGGFG
-261 LYMRKGTIVSF
+261 LYLKNGTIISLNSNSGKYNYHFKENGSF
-272 DDETGKDNYI
+272 S
-282 FDHDGYF
+282 
-289 DLGRGAITYNPA
+289 LGQGAIDYDPA

-380 EPGKDGAD
+380 AD
-388 GQDMRPNLLD
+388 GENMRPNLLD

-411 NPDKTF
+411 NPDKYF
-417 ALEGT
+417 ALKGT
-422 RDEGLDGHGAI
+422 RAEGLNGHGAVQI
-433 KVETEQKVNVESM
+433 EFAFKKNEDLPTPDSY
-446 IKEIDVDFFQQNV
+446 VDFFQQNV
-459 KNQISPSTWY
+459 KSKIAPSTWY
-469 TLSFYLLG
+469 TLSFYLKG
-477 TIVERPVY
+477 RGVANPVY

-491 DKNGLTMVDTTE
+491 ATDGLTMVDTTE

-516 DGGVKFQ
+516 DGAVKFQ
-523 PTYSW
+523 PTVGPW
-528 TRHTVTF
+528 VRHIVTF
-535 KTSDNLPETCLC
+535 KTAAKLPDTCLC
-547 LFRVMKKF
+547 LFRVITK
-555 TQQIHPII
+555 QVPQNILHV
-563 PCVYVT
+563 PCAYVT

-579 SAWTRSDNDIVGIA
+579 SAWTRSDNDIADIA
-593 VDKINMPSW
+593 IDKVSW

-620 KNAAFGTKDADGK
+620 RNAAFGTKDADGK

-672 EKYSFHGNIFCE
+672 EKYAFHGNIFCE
-684 NGQVNG
+684 SGQVNG
-690 LLVGSYLKGV
+690 LLVGSYLKGL
-700 TQVTEAE
+700 TQVTNENE
-707 WNKYF
+707 WNKAF
-712 TVQKDVNGQE
+712 E
-722 LKNHLKPDFYNINP
+722 LKGSSYRPNFFVINP
-736 ILLISEGPK
+736 IVVLSYDIGGIRKIS
-745 DVQGTIYIH
+745 
-754 LPPYSDSASD
+754 LPPYGNTPDD
-764 YAKSLAFLGYKFYVV
+764 YAESIAFLDYKFYII
-779 NKLGKDSS
+779 NKMSQVLSQNIIDIRTGIPSALYKKDSTMS
-787 VNTIYL
+787 
-793 SCIHAIIKVNGQDA
+793 SG
-807 SKSVYKLS
+807 KSSISNYRLMTGK
-815 KGGAVVLTGSIDTKG
+815 AVILTGCIEG
-830 NFYWLAD
+830 NGSFYWLVEEGSTS
-837 SDSGTANSTI
+837 SDLGS
-847 VDGSINP
+847 GSIEKP
-854 NDIFNI
+854 SFTI
-860 KYNTNIGHMNWN
+860 KDNTNIGQLTWN
-872 KVPLTPGPSDNGTIK
+872 KVPLAPGPSDNGTIK
-887 L
+887 P

>member
-22 KVLNAFGKMVC
+22 KVLNAFGKVVC

-38 FASDFMGHGWKI
+38 FASGFMGYGWKI
-50 FNSGSEE
+50 FNNGSEE
-57 TPEYT
+57 SPEYT

-125 GYGGFAKNDLIRCQ
+125 GYGGFVKNDLIRCQ

-171 MASEFVGEIFQD
+171 MASEFVGEIYQN

-215 RQNAIYLHATENGV
+215 RQNAIYLHATEKGV
-229 PTIDLLNGVN
+229 PTIDLLQGINE
-239 SKSFSDKIVCSL
+239 KSFSEKIVCSL
-251 GRIPNSEAFG
+251 GRIPNSEKFG
-261 LYMRKGTIVSF
+261 LYMSKGTIISV
-272 DDETGKDNYI
+272 DKNGDNYV
-282 FDHDGYF
+282 FDEYGYF
-289 DLGRGAITYNPA
+289 NLGRGAITYDPK
-301 TGVVTIGSD
+301 TGVVTIGSE

-344 PSEVGKYLWTRTKWP
+344 PSQVGKYLWTRTKWP

-365 SVSYMAKDGTPGKDG
+365 SVSYMARDGAPGKDG
-380 EPGKDGAD
+380 TDGEN
-388 GQDMRPNLLD
+388 MRPNLLD

-422 RDEGLDGHGAI
+422 RAEGLNGHGAI
-433 KVETEQKVNVESM
+433 KVESEQTVNVESP
-446 IKEIDVDFFQQNV
+446 IKEINVDFFQQNV
-459 KNQISPSTWY
+459 KNQIAPSTWY

-523 PTYSW
+523 PTSSW

-547 LFRVMKKF
+547 LFRVVKKF
-555 TQQIHPII
+555 TQQIHPIV

-569 EPKLEVGKAA
+569 EPKFEVGKAA

-658 ISKNICRVIIDPKN
+658 VYKDECRVIIDPKN
-672 EKYSFHGNIFCE
+672 DKYWFRGNILCE
-684 NGQVNG
+684 SGQVNG
-690 LLVGSYLKGV
+690 LLVGSYLKGL
-700 TQVTEAE
+700 TQVTNDTE
-707 WNKYF
+707 WDKAF
-712 TVQKDVNGQE
+712 T
-722 LKNHLKPDFYNINP
+722 LKGSYYRPNFFVINP
-736 ILLISEGPK
+736 IVILSYDIGDKRTLS
-745 DVQGTIYIH
+745 
-754 LPPYSDSASD
+754 LPPYGNNAND
-764 YAKSLAFLGYKFYVV
+764 YAESIAFLDYKFYII
-779 NKLGKDSS
+779 NKMSQVLNQNIIDIKAGVSGALYKKDS
-787 VNTIYL
+787 TM
-793 SCIHAIIKVNGQDA
+793 A
-807 SKSVYKLS
+807 SGKSSISTYRLKTG
-815 KGGAVVLTGSIDTKG
+815 KAVILTGCIEENGS
-830 NFYWLAD
+830 FYWLVEEGSTS
-837 SDSGTANSTI
+837 SDLGS
-847 VDGSINP
+847 GSIEKP
-854 NDIFNI
+854 SFTI
-860 KYNTNIGHMNWN
+860 KDNTNIGQMTWT

-887 L
+887 P

>member
-22 KVLNAFGKMVC
+22 KVLNAFGKVVC

-57 TPEYT
+57 SPEYT

-147 VTKGIKGYWVKIES
+147 KTKGIKGYWVKIES

-171 MASEFVGEIFQD
+171 MASEFVGEIFQN

-200 AGDEIVQYGNTTEPS
+200 AGDEIVQYGNTTDTS

-365 SVSYMAKDGTPGKDG
+365 SVSYMAKDGAPGKDG
-380 EPGKDGAD
+380 TD

-411 NPDKTF
+411 TTDKTF
-417 ALEGT
+417 ELKGT
-422 RDEGLDGHGAI
+422 RSDGLNGHGAVQI
-433 KVETEQKVNVESM
+433 ETAFKINGDLPTPDSY
-446 IKEIDVDFFQQNV
+446 VDFFQQNV
-459 KNQISPSTWY
+459 KSKIAPSTWY
-469 TLSFYLLG
+469 TLSFYLKSKSIAQPL
-477 TIVERPVY
+477 Y
-485 TYLWTW
+485 TYMWTY
-491 DKNGLTMVDTTE
+491 DTNGLTMVDTTE

-516 DGGVKFQ
+516 DGAVKF
-523 PTYSW
+523 PPIHEWTY
-528 TRHTVTF
+528 HTVTF
-535 KTSDNLPETCLC
+535 KTAANLPDTCLC
-547 LFRVMKKF
+547 LFRAITK
-555 TQQIHPII
+555 QIPQSSFIV
-563 PCVYVT
+563 PALFLS
-569 EPKLEVGKAA
+569 EPKLELGKAA
-579 SAWTRSDNDIVGIA
+579 SAWTRSDNDIAGIA

-633 FTGIAMSGEGFDLG
+633 FTGIAMSGEGFDIG
-647 GKDTNV
+647 GKDKNV

-658 ISKNICRVIIDPKN
+658 ISKNECRVIIDPKN
-672 EKYSFHGNIFCE
+672 EKYAFHGNIFCE
-684 NGQVNG
+684 SGQVNG

-700 TQVTEAE
+700 TQVTSEDE
-707 WNKYF
+707 WKKVFIAKDEDNKG
-712 TVQKDVNGQE
+712 NRW
-722 LKNHLKPDFYNINP
+722 KPDFYNINP
-736 ILLISEGPK
+736 IILISYIPNSNP
-745 DVQGTIYIH
+745 TIY
-754 LPPYSDSASD
+754 LPPNGNKPSD
-764 YAKSLAFLGYKFYVV
+764 YAESLAFLGYKFYLINRLGSLNTNQISVRGIGS
-779 NKLGKDSS
+779 NIKEYGNDILQQTYKLG
-787 VNTIYL
+787 
-793 SCIHAIIKVNGQDA
+793 
-807 SKSVYKLS
+807 
-815 KGGAVVLTGSIDTKG
+815 GGKAVVLTGSIGSDG
-830 NFYWLAD
+830 SFFWLAENGSASSD
-837 SDSGTANSTI
+837 LGSDSIDKPSFTI
-847 VDGSINP
+847 
-854 NDIFNI
+854 ND
-860 KYNTNIGHMNWN
+860 NTNIGHLTWA
-872 KVPLTPGPSDNGTIK
+872 KVPLTPNPGGETMKP
-887 L
+887 

>member
-22 KVLNAFGKMVC
+22 KVLNAFGKVVC

-57 TPEYT
+57 SPEYT

-125 GYGGFAKNDLIRCQ
+125 GYGGFVKNDLIRCQ

-171 MASEFVGEIFQD
+171 MASEFVGEIYQN

-315 GANSKSNVTYQ
+315 GANSKSNVAYQ

-380 EPGKDGAD
+380 AD
-388 GQDMRPNLLD
+388 GENMRPNLLD

-433 KVETEQKVNVESM
+433 KVETEQKVNVESL

-555 TQQIHPII
+555 TQQIHPIV

-579 SAWTRSDNDIVGIA
+579 SAWTRSDNDIAGIA
-593 VDKINMPSW
+593 ADKINMPSW

-620 KNAAFGTKDADGK
+620 KNAAFGTKDAEGK

-658 ISKNICRVIIDPKN
+658 ISKDNCRVIIDPKN
-672 EKYSFHGNIFCE
+672 EKYAFRGNIFCE
-684 NGQVNG
+684 SGQVNG
-690 LLVGSYLKGV
+690 LLVGSYLKGL
-700 TQVTEAE
+700 TQVTNENE
-707 WNKYF
+707 WNKAF
-712 TVQKDVNGQE
+712 E
-722 LKNHLKPDFYNINP
+722 LKGSYYRPNFFVINP
-736 ILLISEGPK
+736 IVVLSYEIGGTRKIS
-745 DVQGTIYIH
+745 
-754 LPPYSDSASD
+754 LPPYGNTPDD
-764 YAKSLAFLGYKFYVV
+764 YAESIAFLDYKFYII
-779 NKLGKDSS
+779 NKMPQVLSQNIIDIKTGIPGALYKKDSTMS
-787 VNTIYL
+787 
-793 SCIHAIIKVNGQDA
+793 SG
-807 SKSVYKLS
+807 KSSISYYRLKTG
-815 KGGAVVLTGSIDTKG
+815 KAVILTGCIEENGS
-830 NFYWLAD
+830 FYWLVEEGSTS
-837 SDSGTANSTI
+837 SDLGS
-847 VDGSINP
+847 GSIEKP
-854 NDIFNI
+854 SFTI
-860 KYNTNIGHMNWN
+860 KDNTNIGQMTWN
-872 KVPLTPGPSDNGTIK
+872 KVPLAPGPSDNGTIK
-887 L
+887 P

>member
-22 KVLNAFGKMVC
+22 KVLNAFGKVVC

-125 GYGGFAKNDLIRCQ
+125 GYGGFMKNDLIRCQ

-171 MASEFVGEIFQD
+171 MASEFVGEIYQN

-200 AGDEIVQYGNTTEPS
+200 AGDEIVQYGNTTETN

-365 SVSYMAKDGTPGKDG
+365 SVSYMAKDGAPGKDG
-380 EPGKDGAD
+380 TDGEN
-388 GQDMRPNLLD
+388 MRPNLLD

-422 RDEGLDGHGAI
+422 RAEGLNGHGAI
-433 KVETEQKVNVESM
+433 KVESEQTVNVESP
-446 IKEIDVDFFQQNV
+446 IKEINVDFFQQNV
-459 KNQISPSTWY
+459 KNQIAPSTWY

-508 GKEQDTPK
+508 GKEQDTPI

-523 PTYSW
+523 STVQW

-547 LFRVMKKF
+547 LFRVVKKF
-555 TQQIHPII
+555 TQQIHPIV

-579 SAWTRSDNDIVGIA
+579 SAWTRSDNDIADIA
-593 VDKINMPSW
+593 IDKVNMPSW

-672 EKYSFHGNIFCE
+672 EKYAFHGNIFCE
-684 NGQVNG
+684 SGQVNG
-690 LLVGSYLKGV
+690 LLVGSYLKGL
-700 TQVTEAE
+700 TQVTNENE
-707 WNKYF
+707 WNKAF
-712 TVQKDVNGQE
+712 E
-722 LKNHLKPDFYNINP
+722 LKGSYYRPNFFVINP
-736 ILLISEGPK
+736 IVVLSYEIGGTRKIS
-745 DVQGTIYIH
+745 
-754 LPPYSDSASD
+754 LPPYGNKPDD
-764 YAKSLAFLGYKFYVV
+764 YAESIAFLDYKFYII
-779 NKLGKDSS
+779 NKMPQVLSQNIIDIKTGIPGALYKKDSTMS
-787 VNTIYL
+787 
-793 SCIHAIIKVNGQDA
+793 SG
-807 SKSVYKLS
+807 KSSISNYRLMTGK
-815 KGGAVVLTGSIDTKG
+815 AVILTGCIEG
-830 NFYWLAD
+830 NGSFYWLVEEGSTS
-837 SDSGTANSTI
+837 SDLGS
-847 VDGSINP
+847 GSIEKP
-854 NDIFNI
+854 SFTI
-860 KYNTNIGHMNWN
+860 KDNTNIGQMTWN
-872 KVPLTPGPSDNGTIK
+872 KVPLAPGPSDNGTIK
-887 L
+887 P

>member
-22 KVLNAFGKMVC
+22 KVLNAFGKVVC

-147 VTKGIKGYWVKIES
+147 KTKGIKGYWVKIES

-171 MASEFVGEIFQD
+171 MASEFVGEIYQN

-365 SVSYMAKDGTPGKDG
+365 SVSYMAKDGA
-380 EPGKDGAD
+380 PGKDGAD
-388 GQDMRPNLLD
+388 GENMRPNLLD

-411 NPDKTF
+411 TDKGFT
-417 ALEGT
+417 LNGT
-422 RDEGLDGHGAI
+422 RAEGLDGHGAI
-433 KVETEQKVNVESM
+433 KVETAQTVNVESLV
-446 IKEIDVDFFQQNV
+446 KETYVDFFMQNV
-459 KNQISPSTWY
+459 KSQIAPSTWY
-469 TLSFYLLG
+469 TLSFY
-477 TIVERPVY
+477 IMCAIEAQPVY

-491 DKNGLTMVDTTE
+491 DTAGLTMVDTTE

-508 GKEQDTPK
+508 GKEQDAPK

-523 PTYSW
+523 PTWEW

-535 KTSDNLPETCLC
+535 KTSDNLPKTCLC
-547 LFRVMKKF
+547 LFRAIKKF
-555 TQQIHPII
+555 TQQINPII

-579 SAWTRSDNDIVGIA
+579 SAWTRSDNDIAGIA
-593 VDKINMPSW
+593 ADKIDMPSW

-658 ISKNICRVIIDPKN
+658 VSKDECRVIIDPKN
-672 EKYSFHGNIFCE
+672 EKYAFRGNIFCE
-684 NGQVNG
+684 SGQVNG
-690 LLVGSYLKGV
+690 LLVGSYLKGL
-700 TQVTEAE
+700 TQVTNDTE
-707 WNKYF
+707 WDKAF
-712 TVQKDVNGQE
+712 T
-722 LKNHLKPDFYNINP
+722 LKGSYYRPNFFVINP
-736 ILLISEGPK
+736 IVILSYDIGDKRTLS
-745 DVQGTIYIH
+745 
-754 LPPYSDSASD
+754 LPPYGNNAND
-764 YAKSLAFLGYKFYVV
+764 YAESIAFLDYKFYII
-779 NKLGKDSS
+779 NKMSQVLNQNIIDIKAGVSGALYKKDS
-787 VNTIYL
+787 TM
-793 SCIHAIIKVNGQDA
+793 A
-807 SKSVYKLS
+807 SGKSSISTYRLKTG
-815 KGGAVVLTGSIDTKG
+815 KAVILTGCIEENGS
-830 NFYWLAD
+830 FYWLVEEGSTS
-837 SDSGTANSTI
+837 SDLGS
-847 VDGSINP
+847 GSIEKP
-854 NDIFNI
+854 SFTI
-860 KYNTNIGHMNWN
+860 KDNTNIGQMTWT
-872 KVPLTPGPSDNGTIK
+872 KVPLTTGPSDNGTIK
-887 L
+887 P

>member
-22 KVLNAFGKMVC
+22 KVLNAFGKVVC

-103 SLRTDEHGNQYY
+103 SLHTDEYGNQYY

-125 GYGGFAKNDLIRCQ
+125 GYGGFMKNDLIRCQ

-171 MASEFVGEIFQD
+171 MASEFVGEIKQEEESEFV
-183 DDTEKVLNND
+183 ESND

-200 AGDEIVQYGNTTEPS
+200 AGDEIVQYGNITEPS
-215 RQNAIYLHATENGV
+215 RQSAIYLHATENGV

-239 SKSFSDKIVCSL
+239 SKSFSGKIVASF
-251 GRIPNSEAFG
+251 GRIPDGGGFG
-261 LYMRKGTIVSF
+261 LYLQNGTIISLNSKSGNYNYRFSEDGSF
-272 DDETGKDNYI
+272 S
-282 FDHDGYF
+282 
-289 DLGRGAITYNPA
+289 LGQGAIDYDPK

-365 SVSYMAKDGTPGKDG
+365 SVSYMAKDGAPGKDG
-380 EPGKDGAD
+380 TD

-433 KVETEQKVNVESM
+433 KVETEQKVNVESL

-555 TQQIHPII
+555 TQQIHPIV

-579 SAWTRSDNDIVGIA
+579 SAWTRSDNDIVGVA

-633 FTGIAMSGEGFDLG
+633 FTGIAMSGEGFDIG
-647 GKDTNV
+647 GKEKNV

-658 ISKNICRVIIDPKN
+658 ISKNECRVIIDPKN
-672 EKYSFHGNIFCE
+672 EKYAFHGNIFCE
-684 NGQVNG
+684 SGQVNG
-690 LLVGSYLKGV
+690 LLVGSYLKGL
-700 TQVTEAE
+700 TQVTNEDE
-707 WNKYF
+707 WKKVF
-712 TVQKDVNGQE
+712 TAKDKDNEG
-722 LKNHLKPDFYNINP
+722 NRWKPDFYNINP
-736 ILLISEGPK
+736 ILLISYIPNSTP
-745 DVQGTIYIH
+745 TIY
-754 LPPYSDSASD
+754 LPPNGNKPSD
-764 YAKSLAFLGYKFYVV
+764 YAESLAFLGYKFYLINRLGKGLTTNQIQVRGIGANIKV
-779 NKLGKDSS
+779 YGNDILQQTYKLG
-787 VNTIYL
+787 
-793 SCIHAIIKVNGQDA
+793 
-807 SKSVYKLS
+807 
-815 KGGAVVLTGSIDTKG
+815 GGRAVVLTGSIGSDG
-830 NFYWLAD
+830 GFFWLVEEGSTS
-837 SDSGTANSTI
+837 SDLGS
-847 VDGSINP
+847 GSIEKP
-854 NDIFNI
+854 SFNI
-860 KYNTNIGHMNWN
+860 KDNTNIGQMTWT
-872 KVPLTPGPSDNGTIK
+872 KVPLTTGPSDNGTIK
-887 L
+887 P

>member
-22 KVLNAFGKMVC
+22 KVLNAFGKVVC

-57 TPEYT
+57 SPEYT

-147 VTKGIKGYWVKIES
+147 KTKGIKGYWVKIES

-171 MASEFVGEIFQD
+171 MASEFVGEIFQN

-200 AGDEIVQYGNTTEPS
+200 AGDEIVQYGNTTDTS

-365 SVSYMAKDGTPGKDG
+365 SVSYMAKDGAPGKDG
-380 EPGKDGAD
+380 TD

-411 NPDKTF
+411 TTDKTF
-417 ALEGT
+417 ELKGT
-422 RDEGLDGHGAI
+422 RSDGLNGHGAVQI
-433 KVETEQKVNVESM
+433 ETAFKINGDLPTPDSY
-446 IKEIDVDFFQQNV
+446 VDFFQQNV
-459 KNQISPSTWY
+459 KSKIAPSTWY
-469 TLSFYLLG
+469 TLSFYLKSKSIAQPL
-477 TIVERPVY
+477 Y
-485 TYLWTW
+485 TYMWTY
-491 DKNGLTMVDTTE
+491 DTNGLTMVDTTE

-508 GKEQDTPK
+508 GKEQNTPK
-516 DGGVKFQ
+516 DGAVKFS
-523 PTYSW
+523 PIHEWTY
-528 TRHTVTF
+528 HTVTF
-535 KTSDNLPETCLC
+535 KTAANLPDTCLC
-547 LFRVMKKF
+547 LFRAITK
-555 TQQIHPII
+555 QIPQSNFIV
-563 PCVYVT
+563 PALFLS
-569 EPKLEVGKAA
+569 EPKLELGKAA
-579 SAWTRSDNDIVGIA
+579 STWTRSDNDIAGIA
-593 VDKINMPSW
+593 ADKINMPSW

-620 KNAAFGTKDADGK
+620 KNAVFGTKDADGK
-633 FTGIAMSGEGFDLG
+633 FTGIAMSGEGFDFG
-647 GKDTNV
+647 GKDRNV

-658 ISKNICRVIIDPKN
+658 IYKDNGRVIIDPKN
-672 EKYSFHGNIFCE
+672 ERYSFHGNIICE
-684 NGQVNG
+684 SGKVNG
-690 LLVGSYLKGV
+690 LLEGSYLKGL
-700 TQVTEAE
+700 TQIRNEKEWEGVFFQDKGDTE
-707 WNKYF
+707 W
-712 TVQKDVNGQE
+712 
-722 LKNHLKPDFYNINP
+722 KPSFYSINP
-736 ILLISEGPK
+736 ILLISYLPETNPI
-745 DVQGTIYIH
+745 IY
-754 LPPYSDSASD
+754 LPPYGKEASD
-764 YAKSLAFLGYKFYVV
+764 YAESLAFIDYKFYII
-779 NKLGKDSS
+779 NKTGTGYIAVKTYGSK
-787 VNTIYL
+787 
-793 SCIHAIIKVNGQDA
+793 IKV
-807 SKSVYKLS
+807 
-815 KGGAVVLTGSIDTKG
+815 KGGNGISQKSYNILNGTTAVLTGAIESDG
-830 NFYWLAD
+830 SFYWVAEK
-837 SDSGTANSTI
+837 
-847 VDGSINP
+847 GSISQE
-854 NDIFNI
+854 
-860 KYNTNIGHMNWN
+860 
-872 KVPLTPGPSDNGTIK
+872 VSNGTIDNNRKDPIFDKKYLIQFGWQNK
-887 L
+887 LVTPTKPSNPGGDIG

>member
-22 KVLNAFGKMVC
+22 KVLNAFGKVVC

-103 SLRTDEHGNQYY
+103 SLRTDEHGKQYY

-125 GYGGFAKNDLIRCQ
+125 GYGGFVKNDLIRCQ

-171 MASEFVGEIFQD
+171 MASEFLGEIKQGKE
-183 DDTEKVLNND
+183 TEWVESND

-200 AGDEIVQYGNTTEPS
+200 AGDEIVQYGNITEPS

-239 SKSFSDKIVCSL
+239 SKSFSGKIVASL
-251 GRIPNSEAFG
+251 GRIPDGGGFG
-261 LYMRKGTIVSF
+261 LYLKNGTIISLNSNSGKYNYHFNENGSF
-272 DDETGKDNYI
+272 S
-282 FDHDGYF
+282 
-289 DLGRGAITYNPA
+289 LGQGAIDYDPK
-301 TGVVTIGSD
+301 TGVVTIGSE

-365 SVSYMAKDGTPGKDG
+365 SVSYMAKDGAPGKDG
-380 EPGKDGAD
+380 TD

-411 NPDKTF
+411 TTDKTF
-417 ALEGT
+417 ELKGT
-422 RDEGLDGHGAI
+422 RSDGLNGHGAVQI
-433 KVETEQKVNVESM
+433 ETAFKINGDLPTPDSY
-446 IKEIDVDFFQQNV
+446 VDFFQQNV
-459 KNQISPSTWY
+459 KSKIAPSTWY
-469 TLSFYLLG
+469 TLSFYLKSKSIAQPL
-477 TIVERPVY
+477 Y
-485 TYLWTW
+485 TYMWTY
-491 DKNGLTMVDTTE
+491 DTNGLTMVDTTE

-516 DGGVKFQ
+516 DGAVKFS
-523 PTYSW
+523 PIHEWTY
-528 TRHTVTF
+528 HTVTF
-535 KTSDNLPETCLC
+535 KTAANLPDTCLC
-547 LFRVMKKF
+547 LFRAITK
-555 TQQIHPII
+555 QIPQSNFIV
-563 PCVYVT
+563 PALFLS
-569 EPKLEVGKAA
+569 EPKLELGKAA
-579 SAWTRSDNDIVGIA
+579 SAWTRSDNDIAGIA
-593 VDKINMPSW
+593 ADKINMPSW

-647 GKDTNV
+647 GKNTNV

-658 ISKNICRVIIDPKN
+658 VSKDECRVIIDPKN
-672 EKYSFHGNIFCE
+672 EKYAFRGNIFCE
-684 NGQVNG
+684 SGQVNG
-690 LLVGSYLKGV
+690 LLVGSYLKGL
-700 TQVTEAE
+700 TQVTNDTE
-707 WNKYF
+707 WDKAF
-712 TVQKDVNGQE
+712 T
-722 LKNHLKPDFYNINP
+722 LKGSYYRPNFFVINP
-736 ILLISEGPK
+736 IVILSYDIGDKRTLS
-745 DVQGTIYIH
+745 
-754 LPPYSDSASD
+754 LPPYGNNAND
-764 YAKSLAFLGYKFYVV
+764 YAESIAFLDYKFYII
-779 NKLGKDSS
+779 NKMSQVLNQNIIDIKAGVSGALYKKDS
-787 VNTIYL
+787 TM
-793 SCIHAIIKVNGQDA
+793 A
-807 SKSVYKLS
+807 SGKSSISTYGLKTG
-815 KGGAVVLTGSIDTKG
+815 KAVILTGCIEENGS
-830 NFYWLAD
+830 FYWLVEEGSTS
-837 SDSGTANSTI
+837 SDLGS
-847 VDGSINP
+847 GSIEKP
-854 NDIFNI
+854 SFTI
-860 KYNTNIGHMNWN
+860 KNNTNIGQMTWT
-872 KVPLTPGPSDNGTIK
+872 KVPLILGPSDNGTIK
-887 L
+887 S

>member
-22 KVLNAFGKMVC
+22 KVLNAFGKVVC

-57 TPEYT
+57 SPEYT

-147 VTKGIKGYWVKIES
+147 KTKGIKGYWVKIES

-171 MASEFVGEIFQD
+171 MASEFVGEIKQEEESEFV
-183 DDTEKVLNND
+183 ESND

-200 AGDEIVQYGNTTEPS
+200 AGDEIVQYGNITEPS
-215 RQNAIYLHATENGV
+215 RQNAIYLHATESGV

-239 SKSFSDKIVCSL
+239 SKSFSGKIVASL
-251 GRIPNSEAFG
+251 GRIPNGGGFG
-261 LYMRKGTIVSF
+261 LYLQNGTIISLNSNSGKYNYHFNENGSF
-272 DDETGKDNYI
+272 S
-282 FDHDGYF
+282 
-289 DLGRGAITYNPA
+289 LGQGAISYDPA

-380 EPGKDGAD
+380 AD
-388 GQDMRPNLLD
+388 GENMRPNLLD

-411 NPDKTF
+411 KDKGFT
-417 ALEGT
+417 LVGT
-422 RDEGLDGHGAI
+422 RAEGLDGHGAVQI
-433 KVETEQKVNVESM
+433 ETAFKINGDLPTPDSN
-446 IKEIDVDFFQQNV
+446 VDFFQQNV
-459 KNQISPSTWY
+459 KSQIAPSTWY
-469 TLSFYLLG
+469 TLSFYLKG
-477 TIVERPVY
+477 RGVANPVY

-491 DKNGLTMVDTTE
+491 ATDGLTMVDTTE

-516 DGGVKFQ
+516 DGAVKFQ
-523 PTYSW
+523 PTAGPW
-528 TRHTVTF
+528 VRHIVTF
-535 KTSDNLPETCLC
+535 KTAAKLPDTCLC
-547 LFRVMKKF
+547 LFRVITK
-555 TQQIHPII
+555 QVPQNLLLV
-563 PCVYVT
+563 PCAYVT

-579 SAWTRSDNDIVGIA
+579 SAWTRSDNDIADIA
-593 VDKINMPSW
+593 IDKVSW

-620 KNAAFGTKDADGK
+620 KNAVFGTKDADGK
-633 FTGIAMSGEGFDLG
+633 FTGIAMSGEGFDFG
-647 GKDTNV
+647 GKDRNV
-653 VGLYG
+653 VGLYA
-658 ISKNICRVIIDPKN
+658 IYKNDCRVIIDPKN
-672 EKYSFHGNIFCE
+672 ERYSFHGNIICDS
-684 NGQVNG
+684 GRVNG
-690 LLVGSYLKGV
+690 LLEGSYIKGL
-700 TQVTEAE
+700 TQISNQNE
-707 WNKYF
+707 WEGVF
-712 TVQKDVNGQE
+712 FQE
-722 LKNHLKPDFYNINP
+722 KGDTQWKPSFYSINP
-736 ILLISEGPK
+736 ILLITYLPETNPI
-745 DVQGTIYIH
+745 IY
-754 LPPYSDSASD
+754 LPPYGKEASD
-764 YAKSLAFLGYKFYVV
+764 YAESLAFIDYKFYII
-779 NKLGKDSS
+779 NKTGAGYIAVKTYGSK
-787 VNTIYL
+787 
-793 SCIHAIIKVNGQDA
+793 IKV
-807 SKSVYKLS
+807 
-815 KGGAVVLTGSIDTKG
+815 KGGNGISQSSYNILNGTTTVLTGSIESDG
-830 NFYWLAD
+830 SFYWVAEK
-837 SDSGTANSTI
+837 
-847 VDGSINP
+847 GSISQE
-854 NDIFNI
+854 
-860 KYNTNIGHMNWN
+860 
-872 KVPLTPGPSDNGTIK
+872 VSNGTIDIK
-887 L
+887 RNDPIFDKKYLNQFGWKNNLVTPTKPSNPGGDIG

>member
-22 KVLNAFGKMVC
+22 KVLNAFGKVVC

-125 GYGGFAKNDLIRCQ
+125 GYGGFVKNDLIRCQ

-171 MASEFVGEIFQD
+171 MASEFLGEIKQD
-183 DDTEKVLNND
+183 KETEWVERND

-200 AGDEIVQYGNTTEPS
+200 AGDEIVQYGNTTETS
-215 RQNAIYLHATENGV
+215 RQNAIYLHATEIGV

-251 GRIPNSEAFG
+251 GRIPKSEAFG

-365 SVSYMAKDGTPGKDG
+365 SVSYMAKDGAPGKDG
-380 EPGKDGAD
+380 TDGEN
-388 GQDMRPNLLD
+388 MRPNLLD

-411 NPDKTF
+411 NPDKYF
-417 ALEGT
+417 ALGGT
-422 RDEGLDGHGAI
+422 RAEGLNGHGAVQI
-433 KVETEQKVNVESM
+433 ETAFKINGDLPTPDSY
-446 IKEIDVDFFQQNV
+446 IDFFQQNV
-459 KNQISPSTWY
+459 KSQIAPSTWY
-469 TLSFYLLG
+469 TLSFYLKG
-477 TIVERPVY
+477 RGVANSVY

-491 DKNGLTMVDTTE
+491 ATDGLTMVDTTE

-516 DGGVKFQ
+516 DGAVKFQ
-523 PTYSW
+523 PTAGPW
-528 TRHTVTF
+528 VRHIVTF
-535 KTSDNLPETCLC
+535 KTAAKLPDTCLC
-547 LFRVMKKF
+547 LFRVITK
-555 TQQIHPII
+555 QVPQNLLLV
-563 PCVYVT
+563 PCAYVT

-579 SAWTRSDNDIVGIA
+579 SAWTRSDNDIADIA
-593 VDKINMPSW
+593 IDKVSW

-620 KNAAFGTKDADGK
+620 KNAVFGTKDADGK
-633 FTGIAMSGEGFDLG
+633 FTGIAMSGEGFDFG
-647 GKDTNV
+647 GKDRNV

-658 ISKNICRVIIDPKN
+658 IYKNDCRVIIDPKN
-672 EKYSFHGNIFCE
+672 ERYSFHGNIICDS
-684 NGQVNG
+684 GRVNG
-690 LLVGSYLKGV
+690 LLEGSYLKGL
-700 TQVTEAE
+700 TQISNQNE
-707 WNKYF
+707 WEGVF
-712 TVQKDVNGQE
+712 FQE
-722 LKNHLKPDFYNINP
+722 KGDTKWKPSFYSINP
-736 ILLISEGPK
+736 ILLITYLPETNPI
-745 DVQGTIYIH
+745 IY
-754 LPPYSDSASD
+754 LPPYGKEASD
-764 YAKSLAFLGYKFYVV
+764 YAESLAFIDYKFYII
-779 NKLGKDSS
+779 NKTGAGYIAVKTYGSK
-787 VNTIYL
+787 
-793 SCIHAIIKVNGQDA
+793 IKV
-807 SKSVYKLS
+807 
-815 KGGAVVLTGSIDTKG
+815 KGGNGISQSSYNILNGTTAVLTGAIESDG
-830 NFYWLAD
+830 SFYWVAEK
-837 SDSGTANSTI
+837 
-847 VDGSINP
+847 GSISQE
-854 NDIFNI
+854 
-860 KYNTNIGHMNWN
+860 
-872 KVPLTPGPSDNGTIK
+872 VSNGTIDIK
-887 L
+887 RNDPIFDKKYLNQFGWKNNLVTPTKPSNPGGDIG

>member
-22 KVLNAFGKMVC
+22 KVLNAFGKVVC

-57 TPEYT
+57 SPEYT

-139 RVEVGSDG
+139 RVEKG
-147 VTKGIKGYWVKIES
+147 GIKGYWVKIES
-161 ANMKEGWFTV
+161 VNMEEGWFTV
-171 MASEFVGEIFQD
+171 MASEFSGTIKQSEV
-183 DDTEKVLNND
+183 TEWVSND
-193 VPMNLPA
+193 GGQMNLPA
-200 AGDEIVQYGNTTEPS
+200 AGDEIVQYGNTTVKS
-215 RQNAIYLHATENGV
+215 RQNAIYLHATEKGV
-229 PTIDLLNGVN
+229 PTIDLLQGINE
-239 SKSFSDKIVCSL
+239 KSFSEKIVCSL
-251 GRIPNSEAFG
+251 GRIPNSEKFG
-261 LYMRKGTIVSF
+261 LYMSKGTIISV
-272 DDETGKDNYI
+272 DKNGDNYV
-282 FDHDGYF
+282 FDEDGYF
-289 DLGRGAITYNPA
+289 NLGRGAITYDPK
-301 TGVVTIGSD
+301 TGVVTIGSE

-365 SVSYMAKDGTPGKDG
+365 SVSYMARDGAPGKDG
-380 EPGKDGAD
+380 TDGEN
-388 GQDMRPNLLD
+388 MRPNLLD

-422 RDEGLDGHGAI
+422 RAEGLNGHGAI
-433 KVETEQKVNVESM
+433 KVESEQTVNVESP
-446 IKEIDVDFFQQNV
+446 IKEINVDFFQQNV
-459 KNQISPSTWY
+459 KNQIAPSTWY

-547 LFRVMKKF
+547 LFRVVKKF
-555 TQQIHPII
+555 TQQIHPIV

-569 EPKLEVGKAA
+569 EPKFEVGKAA

-658 ISKNICRVIIDPKN
+658 ISKDNCRVIIDPKN
-672 EKYSFHGNIFCE
+672 EKYAFRGNIFCE
-684 NGQVNG
+684 SGQVNG

-707 WNKYF
+707 WDKYF
-712 TVQKDVNGQE
+712 TAKKDVNGQE
-722 LKNHLKPDFYNINP
+722 LKNHLEPDFYNINP

-754 LPPYSDSASD
+754 LPPYSNSAED
-764 YAKSLAFLGYKFYVV
+764 YAKSLAYLGYKFYVV

-787 VNTIYL
+787 VTTIYL
-793 SCIHAIIKVNGQDA
+793 SCIHSIIKVDGQDV
-807 SKSVYKLS
+807 SKSSYKLS
-815 KGGAVVLTGSIDTKG
+815 KGCAVVLTGSIDTKG

-837 SDSGTANSTI
+837 SDSGTASSTI

-854 NDIFNI
+854 NDLWNI
-860 KYNTNIGHMNWN
+860 KYNTNIGHMTWAKPN
-872 KVPLTPGPSDNGTIK
+872 PSNPDNGVLK
-887 L
+887 P

>member
-22 KVLNAFGKMVC
+22 KVLNAFGKVVC

-57 TPEYT
+57 SPEYT

-125 GYGGFAKNDLIRCQ
+125 GYGGFVKNDLIRCQ

-171 MASEFVGEIFQD
+171 MASEFVGEIKQEEESEFV
-183 DDTEKVLNND
+183 ESND

-200 AGDEIVQYGNTTEPS
+200 AGDEIVQYGNITEPS
-215 RQNAIYLHATENGV
+215 RQNAIYLHATKNGV

-239 SKSFSDKIVCSL
+239 SKSFSGKIVASL
-251 GRIPNSEAFG
+251 GRIPDGGGFG
-261 LYMRKGTIVSF
+261 LYLRNGTIISLNSNSGKYNYHFKENGSF
-272 DDETGKDNYI
+272 S
-282 FDHDGYF
+282 
-289 DLGRGAITYNPA
+289 LGQGAIDYNPA

-365 SVSYMAKDGTPGKDG
+365 SVSYMAKDGA
-380 EPGKDGAD
+380 PGKDGAD

-411 NPDKTF
+411 TTDKTF
-417 ALEGT
+417 ELKGT
-422 RDEGLDGHGAI
+422 RSDGLNGHGAVQI
-433 KVETEQKVNVESM
+433 ETAFKINGDLPTPDSY
-446 IKEIDVDFFQQNV
+446 VDFFQQNV
-459 KNQISPSTWY
+459 KSKIAPSTWY
-469 TLSFYLLG
+469 TLSFYLKSKSIAQPL
-477 TIVERPVY
+477 Y
-485 TYLWTW
+485 TYMWTY
-491 DKNGLTMVDTTE
+491 DTNGLTMVDTTE

-516 DGGVKFQ
+516 DGAVKFS
-523 PTYSW
+523 PIHEWTY
-528 TRHTVTF
+528 HTVTF
-535 KTSDNLPETCLC
+535 KTAANLPDTCLC
-547 LFRVMKKF
+547 LFRAITK
-555 TQQIHPII
+555 QIPQSNFVV
-563 PCVYVT
+563 PALFLS
-569 EPKLEVGKAA
+569 EPKLELGKAA
-579 SAWTRSDNDIVGIA
+579 SAWTRSDNDIAGIA
-593 VDKINMPSW
+593 ADKINMPSW

-614 ADYVAA
+614 VDYVAA

-658 ISKNICRVIIDPKN
+658 ISKDICRVIIDPKN
-672 EKYSFHGNIFCE
+672 EKYSFRGNIICE
-684 NGQVNG
+684 SGKVNG
-690 LLVGSYLKGV
+690 LLEGSYLKGL
-700 TQVTEAE
+700 TQIRNEEE
-707 WNKYF
+707 W
-712 TVQKDVNGQE
+712 
-722 LKNHLKPDFYNINP
+722 KNVFFQDKGDTKWKPSFFSINP
-736 ILLISEGPK
+736 ILLISYLP
-745 DVQGTIYIH
+745 GTNPIIY
-754 LPPYSDSASD
+754 LPPYGKEASD
-764 YAKSLAFLGYKFYVV
+764 YAESLAFIDYKFYII
-779 NKLGKDSS
+779 NKTGAGYIAVKTYGSK
-787 VNTIYL
+787 
-793 SCIHAIIKVNGQDA
+793 IKV
-807 SKSVYKLS
+807 
-815 KGGAVVLTGSIDTKG
+815 KGGNGISQSSYNILNGTTAVMTGAIESDGSFYWVAEKGSI
-830 NFYWLAD
+830 
-837 SDSGTANSTI
+837 SQEVS
-847 VDGSINP
+847 
-854 NDIFNI
+854 
-860 KYNTNIGHMNWN
+860 
-872 KVPLTPGPSDNGTIK
+872 NGTIDIK
-887 L
+887 RNDPIFDKKYLNQFGWKNNLVTPTKPSNPGGDIG

>member
-1 MARLLSTWF
+1 M
-10 NGFVGSARSTGN
+10 
-22 KVLNAFGKMVC
+22 LNAFGKVVC

-147 VTKGIKGYWVKIES
+147 KTKGIKGYWVKIES

-171 MASEFVGEIFQD
+171 MASEFVGEIKQEEESEFV
-183 DDTEKVLNND
+183 ESND

-200 AGDEIVQYGNTTEPS
+200 AGDEIVQYGNITEPS
-215 RQNAIYLHATENGV
+215 RQNAIYLHATESGV

-239 SKSFSDKIVCSL
+239 SKSFSGKIVASL
-251 GRIPNSEAFG
+251 GRIPNGGGFG
-261 LYMRKGTIVSF
+261 LYLQNGTIISLNSNSGKYNYHFNENGSF
-272 DDETGKDNYI
+272 S
-282 FDHDGYF
+282 
-289 DLGRGAITYNPA
+289 LGQGAISYDPA

-380 EPGKDGAD
+380 AD
-388 GQDMRPNLLD
+388 GENMRPNLLD

-411 NPDKTF
+411 KDKGFT
-417 ALEGT
+417 LVGT
-422 RDEGLDGHGAI
+422 RAEGLDGHGAVQI
-433 KVETEQKVNVESM
+433 ETAFKINGDLPTPDSN
-446 IKEIDVDFFQQNV
+446 VDFFQQNV
-459 KNQISPSTWY
+459 KSQIAPSTWY
-469 TLSFYLLG
+469 TLSFYLKG
-477 TIVERPVY
+477 RGVANPVY

-491 DKNGLTMVDTTE
+491 ATDGLTMVDTTE

-516 DGGVKFQ
+516 DGAVKFQ
-523 PTYSW
+523 PTAGPW
-528 TRHTVTF
+528 VRHIVTF
-535 KTSDNLPETCLC
+535 KTAAKLPDTCLC
-547 LFRVMKKF
+547 LFRVITK
-555 TQQIHPII
+555 QVPQNLLLV
-563 PCVYVT
+563 PCAYVT

-579 SAWTRSDNDIVGIA
+579 SAWTRSDNDIADIA
-593 VDKINMPSW
+593 IDKVSW

-620 KNAAFGTKDADGK
+620 KNAVFGTKDADGK
-633 FTGIAMSGEGFDLG
+633 FTGIAMSGEGFDFG
-647 GKDTNV
+647 GKDRNV
-653 VGLYG
+653 VGLYA
-658 ISKNICRVIIDPKN
+658 IYKNDCRVIIDPKN
-672 EKYSFHGNIFCE
+672 ERYSFHGNIICDS
-684 NGQVNG
+684 GRVNG
-690 LLVGSYLKGV
+690 LLEGSYIKGL
-700 TQVTEAE
+700 TQISNQNE
-707 WNKYF
+707 WEGVF
-712 TVQKDVNGQE
+712 FQE
-722 LKNHLKPDFYNINP
+722 KGDTQWKPSFYSINP
-736 ILLISEGPK
+736 ILLITYLPETNPI
-745 DVQGTIYIH
+745 IY
-754 LPPYSDSASD
+754 LPPYGKEASD
-764 YAKSLAFLGYKFYVV
+764 YAESLAFIDYKFYII
-779 NKLGKDSS
+779 NKTGAGYIAVKTYGSK
-787 VNTIYL
+787 
-793 SCIHAIIKVNGQDA
+793 IKV
-807 SKSVYKLS
+807 
-815 KGGAVVLTGSIDTKG
+815 KGGNGISQSSYNILNGTTTVLTGSIESDG
-830 NFYWLAD
+830 SFYWVAEK
-837 SDSGTANSTI
+837 
-847 VDGSINP
+847 GSISQE
-854 NDIFNI
+854 
-860 KYNTNIGHMNWN
+860 
-872 KVPLTPGPSDNGTIK
+872 VSNGTIDIK
-887 L
+887 RNDPIFDKKYLNQFGWKNNLVTPTKPSNPGGDIG

>member
-22 KVLNAFGKMVC
+22 KVLNAFGKVVC

-57 TPEYT
+57 SPEYT

-125 GYGGFAKNDLIRCQ
+125 GYGGFVKNDLIRCQ

-147 VTKGIKGYWVKIES
+147 ETKGIKGYWVKIES

-171 MASEFVGEIFQD
+171 MASEFVGEIKQEEESEFV
-183 DDTEKVLNND
+183 ESND

-200 AGDEIVQYGNTTEPS
+200 AGDEIVQYGNTTDTS
-215 RQNAIYLHATENGV
+215 RQSAIYLHATEIGV
-229 PTIDLLNGVN
+229 PTIDLLNGIN
-239 SKSFSDKIVCSL
+239 SKSFSGKIVASL
-251 GRIPNSEAFG
+251 GRIPDGGGFG
-261 LYMRKGTIVSF
+261 LYLQNGTIISLNSNSGKYNYHFNENGSF
-272 DDETGKDNYI
+272 S
-282 FDHDGYF
+282 
-289 DLGRGAITYNPA
+289 LGQGAIDYDPK
-301 TGVVTIGSD
+301 TGVVTIGSE

-433 KVETEQKVNVESM
+433 KVETEQKVNVESL

-491 DKNGLTMVDTTE
+491 DKNGLTMIDTTE

-658 ISKNICRVIIDPKN
+658 VSKDECRVIIDPKN
-672 EKYSFHGNIFCE
+672 EKYAFRGNIFCE
-684 NGQVNG
+684 SGQVNG
-690 LLVGSYLKGV
+690 LLVGSYLKGL
-700 TQVTEAE
+700 TQVTNDTE
-707 WNKYF
+707 WDKAF
-712 TVQKDVNGQE
+712 T
-722 LKNHLKPDFYNINP
+722 LKGSYYRPNFFVINP
-736 ILLISEGPK
+736 IVILSYDIGDKRTLS
-745 DVQGTIYIH
+745 
-754 LPPYSDSASD
+754 LPPYGNNAND
-764 YAKSLAFLGYKFYVV
+764 YAESIAFLDYKFYII
-779 NKLGKDSS
+779 NKMSQVLNQNIIDIKAGVSGALYKKDS
-787 VNTIYL
+787 TM
-793 SCIHAIIKVNGQDA
+793 A
-807 SKSVYKLS
+807 SGKSSISTYRLKTG
-815 KGGAVVLTGSIDTKG
+815 KAVILTGCIEENGS
-830 NFYWLAD
+830 FYWLVEEGSTS
-837 SDSGTANSTI
+837 SDLGS
-847 VDGSINP
+847 GSIEKP
-854 NDIFNI
+854 SFTI
-860 KYNTNIGHMNWN
+860 KDNTNIGQMTWT
-872 KVPLTPGPSDNGTIK
+872 KVPLTTGPSDNGTIK
-887 L
+887 P

>member
-22 KVLNAFGKMVC
+22 KVLNAFGKVVC

-147 VTKGIKGYWVKIES
+147 KTKGIKGYWVKIES

-171 MASEFVGEIFQD
+171 MASEFVGEIYQN

-239 SKSFSDKIVCSL
+239 SKSFSGKIVCSL

-344 PSEVGKYLWTRTKWP
+344 PSQVGKYLWTRTKWP

-365 SVSYMAKDGTPGKDG
+365 SVSYMAKDGAPGKDG
-380 EPGKDGAD
+380 TD

-411 NPDKTF
+411 TTDKTF
-417 ALEGT
+417 ELKGT
-422 RDEGLDGHGAI
+422 RSDGLNGHGAVQI
-433 KVETEQKVNVESM
+433 ETAFKING
-446 IKEIDVDFFQQNV
+446 DLPTPDLYVDFFQQNV
-459 KNQISPSTWY
+459 KSKIAPSTWY
-469 TLSFYLLG
+469 TLSFYLKSKSIAQPL
-477 TIVERPVY
+477 Y
-485 TYLWTW
+485 TYMWTY
-491 DKNGLTMVDTTE
+491 DTNGLTMVDTTE

-516 DGGVKFQ
+516 DGAVKF
-523 PTYSW
+523 PPIHGWTY
-528 TRHTVTF
+528 HTVTF
-535 KTSDNLPETCLC
+535 KTAANLPDTCLC
-547 LFRVMKKF
+547 LFRAITK
-555 TQQIHPII
+555 QIPQSNFIV
-563 PCVYVT
+563 PALFLS
-569 EPKLEVGKAA
+569 EPKLELGKAA
-579 SAWTRSDNDIVGIA
+579 SAWTRSDNDIAGIA

-614 ADYVAA
+614 ADYVVA

-658 ISKNICRVIIDPKN
+658 ISKDICRVIIDPKN
-672 EKYSFHGNIFCE
+672 ERYSFRGNIICE
-684 NGQVNG
+684 SGKVNG
-690 LLVGSYLKGV
+690 LLEGSYLKGL
-700 TQVTEAE
+700 TQIRNEEE
-707 WNKYF
+707 W
-712 TVQKDVNGQE
+712 
-722 LKNHLKPDFYNINP
+722 KNVFFQDKGDTKWKPSFFSINP
-736 ILLISEGPK
+736 ILLISYLPETNPI
-745 DVQGTIYIH
+745 IY
-754 LPPYSDSASD
+754 LPPYGKEASD
-764 YAKSLAFLGYKFYVV
+764 YAESLAFLDYKFYII
-779 NKLGKDSS
+779 NKTGAGYIAVKTYGSK
-787 VNTIYL
+787 
-793 SCIHAIIKVNGQDA
+793 IKVNGGNGISQSSYNILNGTTA
-807 SKSVYKLS
+807 
-815 KGGAVVLTGSIDTKG
+815 VLTGAIESDG
-830 NFYWLAD
+830 SFYWVAEKGGI
-837 SDSGTANSTI
+837 SQEVS
-847 VDGSINP
+847 
-854 NDIFNI
+854 
-860 KYNTNIGHMNWN
+860 
-872 KVPLTPGPSDNGTIK
+872 NGTIDIK
-887 L
+887 RDDPIFDKKYLNRFGWKNNLVTHPKPPNLGGDIG

>member
-22 KVLNAFGKMVC
+22 KVLNAFGKVVC

-57 TPEYT
+57 SPEYT

-125 GYGGFAKNDLIRCQ
+125 GYGGFVKNDLIRCQ

-171 MASEFVGEIFQD
+171 MASEFVGEIMQEEESEFV
-183 DDTEKVLNND
+183 ESND

-200 AGDEIVQYGNTTEPS
+200 AGDEIVQYGNITEPS

-239 SKSFSDKIVCSL
+239 SKSFSGKIVASL
-251 GRIPNSEAFG
+251 GRIPDGGGFG
-261 LYMRKGTIVSF
+261 LYLKNGTIISLNSNSGKYNYHFNENGSF
-272 DDETGKDNYI
+272 S
-282 FDHDGYF
+282 
-289 DLGRGAITYNPA
+289 LGQGAIDYDPK
-301 TGVVTIGSD
+301 TGVVTIGSE

-365 SVSYMAKDGTPGKDG
+365 SVSYMAKDGAPGKDG
-380 EPGKDGAD
+380 TD

-411 NPDKTF
+411 TTDKTF
-417 ALEGT
+417 ELKGT
-422 RDEGLDGHGAI
+422 RSDGLNGHGAVQI
-433 KVETEQKVNVESM
+433 ETAFKINGDLPTPDSY
-446 IKEIDVDFFQQNV
+446 VDFFQQNV
-459 KNQISPSTWY
+459 KSKIAPSTWY
-469 TLSFYLLG
+469 TLSFYLKSKSIAQPL
-477 TIVERPVY
+477 Y
-485 TYLWTW
+485 TYMWTY
-491 DKNGLTMVDTTE
+491 DTNGLTMVDTTE

-508 GKEQDTPK
+508 GKEQNTPK
-516 DGGVKFQ
+516 DGAVKFS
-523 PTYSW
+523 PILEWTY
-528 TRHTVTF
+528 HTVTF
-535 KTSDNLPETCLC
+535 KTAANLPDTCLC
-547 LFRVMKKF
+547 LFRAITK
-555 TQQIHPII
+555 QIPQSNFIV
-563 PCVYVT
+563 PALFLS
-569 EPKLEVGKAA
+569 EPKLELGKAA
-579 SAWTRSDNDIVGIA
+579 SAWTRSDNDIAGIA
-593 VDKINMPSW
+593 ADKINMPSW

-658 ISKNICRVIIDPKN
+658 VSKDECRVIIDPKN
-672 EKYSFHGNIFCE
+672 EKYAFRGNIFCE
-684 NGQVNG
+684 SGQVNG
-690 LLVGSYLKGV
+690 LLVGSYLKGL
-700 TQVTEAE
+700 TQVTNDTE
-707 WNKYF
+707 WDKAF
-712 TVQKDVNGQE
+712 T
-722 LKNHLKPDFYNINP
+722 LKGSYYRPNFFVINP
-736 ILLISEGPK
+736 IVILSYDIGDKRTLS
-745 DVQGTIYIH
+745 
-754 LPPYSDSASD
+754 LPPYGNNAND
-764 YAKSLAFLGYKFYVV
+764 YAESIAFLDYKFYII
-779 NKLGKDSS
+779 NKMSQVLNQNIIDIKAGVSGALYKKDS
-787 VNTIYL
+787 TM
-793 SCIHAIIKVNGQDA
+793 A
-807 SKSVYKLS
+807 SGKSSISTYRLKTG
-815 KGGAVVLTGSIDTKG
+815 KAVILTGCIEENGS
-830 NFYWLAD
+830 FYWLVEEGSTS
-837 SDSGTANSTI
+837 SDLGS
-847 VDGSINP
+847 GSIEKP
-854 NDIFNI
+854 SFTI
-860 KYNTNIGHMNWN
+860 KDNTNIGQMTWT
-872 KVPLTPGPSDNGTIK
+872 KVPLIPGPSDNGTIK
-887 L
+887 P

>member
-22 KVLNAFGKMVC
+22 KVLNAFGKVVC

-38 FASDFMGHGWKI
+38 FASDFVGHGWKI

-57 TPEYT
+57 SPEYT

-125 GYGGFAKNDLIRCQ
+125 GYGGFVKNDLIRCQ

-171 MASEFVGEIFQD
+171 MASEFVGEIYQN

-200 AGDEIVQYGNTTEPS
+200 AGDEIVQYGNTTVKS

-365 SVSYMAKDGTPGKDG
+365 SVSYMAKDGAPGKDG
-380 EPGKDGAD
+380 TD

-411 NPDKTF
+411 TTDKTF
-417 ALEGT
+417 ELKGT
-422 RDEGLDGHGAI
+422 RSDGLNGHGAVQI
-433 KVETEQKVNVESM
+433 ETAFKINGDLPTPDSY
-446 IKEIDVDFFQQNV
+446 VDFFQQNV
-459 KNQISPSTWY
+459 KSKIAPSTWY
-469 TLSFYLLG
+469 TLSFYLKSKSIAQPL
-477 TIVERPVY
+477 Y
-485 TYLWTW
+485 TYMWTY
-491 DKNGLTMVDTTE
+491 DTNGLTMVDTTE

-516 DGGVKFQ
+516 DGAVKF
-523 PTYSW
+523 PPIHEWIY
-528 TRHTVTF
+528 HTVTF
-535 KTSDNLPETCLC
+535 KTAANLPDTCLC
-547 LFRVMKKF
+547 LFRAITK
-555 TQQIHPII
+555 QIPQSNFIV
-563 PCVYVT
+563 PALFLS
-569 EPKLEVGKAA
+569 EPKLELGKAA
-579 SAWTRSDNDIVGIA
+579 SAWTRSDNDIAGIA
-593 VDKINMPSW
+593 ADKINMPSW

-620 KNAAFGTKDADGK
+620 KNAVFGTKDADGK
-633 FTGIAMSGEGFDLG
+633 FTGIAMSGEGFDFG
-647 GKDTNV
+647 GKDRNV

-658 ISKNICRVIIDPKN
+658 IYKDNGRVIIDPKN
-672 EKYSFHGNIFCE
+672 ERYSFHGNIICE
-684 NGQVNG
+684 SGKVNG
-690 LLVGSYLKGV
+690 LLEGSYLKGL
-700 TQVTEAE
+700 TQIRNEKE
-707 WNKYF
+707 WEGVFFQDKGD
-712 TVQKDVNGQE
+712 TKW
-722 LKNHLKPDFYNINP
+722 KPSFYSINP
-736 ILLISEGPK
+736 ILLISYLPETNPI
-745 DVQGTIYIH
+745 IY
-754 LPPYSDSASD
+754 LPPYGKEASD
-764 YAKSLAFLGYKFYVV
+764 YAESLAFIDYKFYII
-779 NKLGKDSS
+779 NKTGTGYIAVKTYGSK
-787 VNTIYL
+787 
-793 SCIHAIIKVNGQDA
+793 IKV
-807 SKSVYKLS
+807 
-815 KGGAVVLTGSIDTKG
+815 KGGNGISQKSYNILNGTTAVLTGAIESDG
-830 NFYWLAD
+830 SFYWVAEK
-837 SDSGTANSTI
+837 
-847 VDGSINP
+847 GSISQEVSNETIDIKR
-854 NDIFNI
+854 NDPIFDKKYLAQFGWNLNGI
-860 KYNTNIGHMNWN
+860 KPT
-872 KVPLTPGPSDNGTIK
+872 KPL
-887 L
+887 

>member
-22 KVLNAFGKMVC
+22 KVLNAFGKVVC

-57 TPEYT
+57 SPEYT

-147 VTKGIKGYWVKIES
+147 KTKGIKGYWVKIES

-171 MASEFVGEIFQD
+171 MASEFVGEIKQEEESEFV
-183 DDTEKVLNND
+183 ERND
-193 VPMNLPA
+193 APMNLPA
-200 AGDEIVQYGNTTEPS
+200 AGDEIVQYGNTTVKS

-239 SKSFSDKIVCSL
+239 SKSFSGKIVASL
-251 GRIPNSEAFG
+251 GRIPNGGGFG
-261 LYMRKGTIVSF
+261 LYLQNGTIISLNSNSGKYNYHFNENGSF
-272 DDETGKDNYI
+272 S
-282 FDHDGYF
+282 
-289 DLGRGAITYNPA
+289 LGQGAIDYDPK

-333 APTGTW
+333 APTGAW

-365 SVSYMAKDGTPGKDG
+365 SVSYMARDGA
-380 EPGKDGAD
+380 PGKDGAD
-388 GQDMRPNLLD
+388 GENMRPNLLD
-398 YTEFKQETFDNVP
+398 YTEFKQETFDNKP

-433 KVETEQKVNVESM
+433 KVETEQKVNVESL

-485 TYLWTW
+485 TYLWTCAT
-491 DKNGLTMVDTTE
+491 DGLTMVDTTE

-516 DGGVKFQ
+516 DGGVKFH

-593 VDKINMPSW
+593 VAKINMPSW

-672 EKYSFHGNIFCE
+672 EKYAFHGNIFCE
-684 NGQVNG
+684 SGQVNG

-700 TQVTEAE
+700 TQVTKTE
-707 WNKYF
+707 WNNIF
-712 TVQKDVNGQE
+712 TAKKDDNGQE
-722 LKNHLKPDFYNINP
+722 LKNHLEPNFYNINP
-736 ILLISEGPK
+736 ILLISNSPE
-745 DVQGTIYIH
+745 DVQGIIYIH
-754 LPPYSDSASD
+754 LPPYSDSQAD

-787 VNTIYL
+787 ISTIKL
-793 SCIHAIIKVNGQDA
+793 SCIHAIIKIDGQDRTY
-807 SKSVYKLS
+807 SDYKLS

-830 NFYWLAD
+830 KFYWLAD
-837 SDSGTANSTI
+837 SDSGTASSTI

-854 NDIFNI
+854 NDLWNV
-860 KYNTNIGHMNWN
+860 KYNTNIGLMTWAKPNPDGGIL
-872 KVPLTPGPSDNGTIK
+872 KP
-887 L
+887 

>member
-22 KVLNAFGKMVC
+22 KVLNAFGKVVC

-147 VTKGIKGYWVKIES
+147 KTKGIKGYWVKIES

-171 MASEFVGEIFQD
+171 MASEFVGEIKQEEESEFV
-183 DDTEKVLNND
+183 ESND

-200 AGDEIVQYGNTTEPS
+200 AGDEIVQYGNIIEPS
-215 RQNAIYLHATENGV
+215 RQSAIYLHATENGV

-239 SKSFSDKIVCSL
+239 SKSFSGKIVASL
-251 GRIPNSEAFG
+251 GRIPDGGGFG
-261 LYMRKGTIVSF
+261 LYLKNGTIISLNSNSGKYNYHFSENGSF
-272 DDETGKDNYI
+272 S
-282 FDHDGYF
+282 
-289 DLGRGAITYNPA
+289 LGQGAIDYDPK

-344 PSEVGKYLWTRTKWP
+344 PSQVGKYLWTRTKWP

-365 SVSYMAKDGTPGKDG
+365 SVSYMARDGTPGKDG
-380 EPGKDGAD
+380 AD
-388 GQDMRPNLLD
+388 GENMRPNLLD

-411 NPDKTF
+411 NPDKYF
-417 ALEGT
+417 ALKGT
-422 RDEGLDGHGAI
+422 RAEGLNGHGAVQI
-433 KVETEQKVNVESM
+433 ETAFKINGDLPTPDSN
-446 IKEIDVDFFQQNV
+446 VDFFQQNV
-459 KNQISPSTWY
+459 KSQIAPSTWY
-469 TLSFYLLG
+469 TLSFYLNG
-477 TIVERPVY
+477 RGVANPVY

-491 DKNGLTMVDTTE
+491 ATDGLTMVDTTE

-516 DGGVKFQ
+516 DGAVKFQ
-523 PTYSW
+523 PTRAW
-528 TRHTVTF
+528 VRHIVTF
-535 KTSDNLPETCLC
+535 KTAAKLPDTCLC
-547 LFRVMKKF
+547 LFRVITKQI
-555 TQQIHPII
+555 QQNFPFV
-563 PCVYVT
+563 PCVYIT

-579 SAWTRSDNDIVGIA
+579 SAWTRSDNDIADIA
-593 VDKINMPSW
+593 IDKVSW

-620 KNAAFGTKDADGK
+620 KNAAFGTKDAEGK

-672 EKYSFHGNIFCE
+672 EKYSFRGNIFCE

-707 WNKYF
+707 WNNTF
-712 TVQKDVNGQE
+712 TVRKDDNGQE
-722 LKNHLKPDFYNINP
+722 LKNDWNPNFYNINP
-736 ILLISEGPK
+736 ILLISECPK

-754 LPPYSDSASD
+754 LPPYSNSAED

-793 SCIHAIIKVNGQDA
+793 SCLHAIIKVDGQDA
-807 SKSVYKLS
+807 TKLSYKLN

-830 NFYWLAD
+830 KFYWLAD
-837 SDSGTANSTI
+837 SDSGIASSTI

-854 NDIFNI
+854 NDLWNV

-872 KVPLTPGPSDNGTIK
+872 KVPLAPGPSDNGAIK
-887 L
+887 S

>member
-22 KVLNAFGKMVC
+22 KVLNAFGKVVC

-57 TPEYT
+57 SPEYT

-125 GYGGFAKNDLIRCQ
+125 GYGGFVKNDLIRCQ

-171 MASEFVGEIFQD
+171 MASEFLGEIKQD
-183 DDTEKVLNND
+183 KETEWVERND

-200 AGDEIVQYGNTTEPS
+200 AGDEIVQYGNTTETS
-215 RQNAIYLHATENGV
+215 RQNAIYLHATEIGV

-239 SKSFSDKIVCSL
+239 SKSFSGKIVASL
-251 GRIPNSEAFG
+251 GRIPNGGGFG
-261 LYMRKGTIVSF
+261 LYLQNGTIISLNSNSGKYNYHFNENGSF
-272 DDETGKDNYI
+272 S
-282 FDHDGYF
+282 
-289 DLGRGAITYNPA
+289 LGQGAISYDPA
-301 TGVVTIGSD
+301 TGIVTIDSE

-344 PSEVGKYLWTRTKWP
+344 SSQVGKYLWTRTKWP

-365 SVSYMAKDGTPGKDG
+365 SVSYMAKDGAPGKDG
-380 EPGKDGAD
+380 TD

-411 NPDKTF
+411 TTDKTF
-417 ALEGT
+417 ELKGT
-422 RDEGLDGHGAI
+422 RSDGLNGHGAVQI
-433 KVETEQKVNVESM
+433 
-446 IKEIDVDFFQQNV
+446 EIAFKINGDLPTPDSYVDFFQQNV
-459 KNQISPSTWY
+459 KSKIAPSTWY
-469 TLSFYLLG
+469 TLSFYLKSKSIAQPL
-477 TIVERPVY
+477 Y
-485 TYLWTW
+485 TYMWTY
-491 DKNGLTMVDTTE
+491 DTNGLTMVDTTE

-508 GKEQDTPK
+508 GKEQNTPK
-516 DGGVKFQ
+516 DGAVKFS
-523 PTYSW
+523 PIHEWTY
-528 TRHTVTF
+528 HTVTF
-535 KTSDNLPETCLC
+535 KTAANLPDTCLC
-547 LFRVMKKF
+547 LFRAITK
-555 TQQIHPII
+555 QIPQSNFIV
-563 PCVYVT
+563 PALFLS
-569 EPKLEVGKAA
+569 EPKLELGKAA
-579 SAWTRSDNDIVGIA
+579 SAWTRSDNDIAGIA
-593 VDKINMPSW
+593 ADKINMPSW

-658 ISKNICRVIIDPKN
+658 VYKDECRVIIDPKN
-672 EKYSFHGNIFCE
+672 DKYWFRGNILCE
-684 NGQVNG
+684 SGQVNG
-690 LLVGSYLKGV
+690 LLVGSYLKGL
-700 TQVTEAE
+700 TQITNDTEWEKA
-707 WNKYF
+707 F
-712 TVQKDVNGQE
+712 T
-722 LKNHLKPDFYNINP
+722 LKGSYYRPNFFVINP
-736 ILLISEGPK
+736 IVILSYDIGDKRTLL
-745 DVQGTIYIH
+745 
-754 LPPYSDSASD
+754 LPPYGNNAND
-764 YAKSLAFLGYKFYVV
+764 YAESIAFLDYKFYII
-779 NKLGKDSS
+779 NKMSQVPNQNIIDIKASVSEAGVSGALYKKDSTMTS
-787 VNTIYL
+787 GKSSISYYRLKTGKAVILTG
-793 SCIHAIIKVNGQDA
+793 CIEGNGSFYWLVEEGSTSSDLG
-807 SKSVYKLS
+807 S
-815 KGGAVVLTGSIDTKG
+815 GSIDKP
-830 NFYWLAD
+830 
-837 SDSGTANSTI
+837 S
-847 VDGSINP
+847 
-854 NDIFNI
+854 FNI
-860 KYNTNIGHMNWN
+860 KDNTNIGQMTWT
-872 KVPLTPGPSDNGTIK
+872 KVPLTPNPGGGILKP
-887 L
+887 

>member
-125 GYGGFAKNDLIRCQ
+125 GYGGFMKNDLIRCQ

-171 MASEFVGEIFQD
+171 MASEFVGEIYQN

-200 AGDEIVQYGNTTEPS
+200 AGDEIVQYGNITDTS
-215 RQNAIYLHATENGV
+215 RQNAIYLHATESGV

-239 SKSFSDKIVCSL
+239 SKSFSGKIVASL
-251 GRIPNSEAFG
+251 GRIPDGGGFG
-261 LYMRKGTIVSF
+261 LYLRNGTIISLNSNSGKYNYHFKENGSF
-272 DDETGKDNYI
+272 S
-282 FDHDGYF
+282 
-289 DLGRGAITYNPA
+289 LGQGAIDYNPA

-344 PSEVGKYLWTRTKWP
+344 TSEVGKYLWTRTKWP

-365 SVSYMAKDGTPGKDG
+365 SVSYMAKDGAPGKDG
-380 EPGKDGAD
+380 TD

-411 NPDKTF
+411 TTDKTF
-417 ALEGT
+417 ELKGT
-422 RDEGLDGHGAI
+422 RAEGLNGHGAVQI
-433 KVETEQKVNVESM
+433 ETAFKINGDLPTPDSYT
-446 IKEIDVDFFQQNV
+446 DFFQQNV
-459 KNQISPSTWY
+459 NSQIAPSTWY
-469 TLSFYLLG
+469 TLSFYLKSKL
-477 TIVERPVY
+477 VAQPLY

-491 DKNGLTMVDTTE
+491 DTDGLTMVDTTE
-503 KMIVD
+503 KIIVD

-523 PTYSW
+523 QSPASW
-528 TRHTVTF
+528 FRHTVTF
-535 KTSDNLPETCLC
+535 KTAANLPDTCLC
-547 LFRVMKKF
+547 LFRVITKQVPQNLLMV
-555 TQQIHPII
+555 

-579 SAWTRSDNDIVGIA
+579 SAWTRSDNDIADIA
-593 VDKINMPSW
+593 IDKVNMPSW

-609 TTELG
+609 TTKLG

-658 ISKNICRVIIDPKN
+658 VYKDECRVIIDPKN
-672 EKYSFHGNIFCE
+672 DKYWFRGNILCE
-684 NGQVNG
+684 SGQVNG
-690 LLVGSYLKGV
+690 LLVGSYLKGL
-700 TQVTEAE
+700 TQVTNDTE
-707 WNKYF
+707 WEKAF
-712 TVQKDVNGQE
+712 T
-722 LKNHLKPDFYNINP
+722 LKGSYYRPNFFVINP
-736 ILLISEGPK
+736 IVILSYDIGDKRTLL
-745 DVQGTIYIH
+745 
-754 LPPYSDSASD
+754 LPPYGNNAND
-764 YAKSLAFLGYKFYVV
+764 YAESIAFLDYKFYII
-779 NKLGKDSS
+779 NKMSQVLNQNIIDIKAGVSGALYKKDS
-787 VNTIYL
+787 TM
-793 SCIHAIIKVNGQDA
+793 A
-807 SKSVYKLS
+807 SGKSSISTYRLKTG
-815 KGGAVVLTGSIDTKG
+815 KAVILTGCIEENGS
-830 NFYWLAD
+830 FYWLVEEGSTS
-837 SDSGTANSTI
+837 SDLGS
-847 VDGSINP
+847 GSIEKP
-854 NDIFNI
+854 SFTI
-860 KYNTNIGHMNWN
+860 KDNTNIGQMTWT
-872 KVPLTPGPSDNGTIK
+872 KVPLAPGPSDNGAIK
-887 L
+887 P